1 MSSNL
6 DRIKKLREMQPI
18 RFDEN
23 SSDDAEENEQAAK
36 LERLREMQ
44 PVRFSDNHSQGD
56 VKANFQN
63 GTILRGADADNGPTI
78 TVSESSPLNS
88 KITRFSNALIQSYG
102 SNANLPHRINN
113 MIIDASDMPE
123 SAKQAAKQ
131 KNNAKLM
138 PTISLPQS
146 DNLWDNVAE
155 GAGAML
161 GEIGKQATLG
171 LATGGGSAAA
181 GKVSDAVYNAMAG
194 GKAADTAANAGK
206 AARLWDRVARGTAKT
221 AGAFVD
227 NELYD
232 IPNDILTGISKGKGA
247 GEIAD
252 DLKTSALF
260 NIAGGALLSGLPS
273 ALSKKPYRYSGN
285 AEMVPADADVEKWIQ
300 NNPKKAMA
308 STNGVEIGRTVSV
321 DPESNLPFDD
331 ALRINK
337 TSQQTTAGEV
347 SPKTTFYSKY
357 KSENP
362 MPDGK
367 INGASAS
374 DFIDAMEKELPDNV
388 LDLDDKIGEMEAMLE
403 VADDADDVAGGAT
416 SYKKQLEARLYAAR
430 MKKAYME
437 AAENTASKSAKSVGN
452 VNADTSV
459 DAAPMSKEEFY
470 NSYNSMARDIPKGKI
485 NFGGKTMSVA
495 EYADMVDTNLPDTKP
510 ELESRISN
518 LERIKRRISGRGGE
532 ARNGVQGS
540 RNAAHQTKSTGSQT
554 LPVNIQ
560 LFAEE
565 NVSQRYRSRG
575 ASQALEIDAQLYAA
589 KRKLTY
595 LELAQGEEG
604 VVPRGFVQSILQKN
618 TPLSTDEILEYLRQ
632 NPETYTVKA
641 DAVKFANADRLIDT
655 DRKKVD
661 LYNRVVSA
669 KPGTLLLNDEEVEA
683 VKKLAEEYLKQGD
696 TQKSANL
703 IIGLSRTGTE
713 TGRALRSYGF
723 KDLTSPEGVIR
734 AADDAVRQGIDNKA
748 FKGASDALDD
758 FADKVRGKVE
768 ALESQDPAI
777 AEMRERVSRAQ
788 ADYNAAVSQLESIK
802 ERRKALKNDLSS
814 LKKKTASASR
824 QEYTKA
830 YDSLML
836 EKELREVDAQYQ
848 NAVKRLEEVRTIR
861 NNQAKEL
868 KSLHRRIGTTEER
881 TKKIIQTIQDS
892 AGEVKEGRLIKLLKG
907 INDDR
912 ALAERIIAAVD
923 DGALNTQNLKN
934 IFAESLGLPSL
945 DEDTV
950 SKLVELAKRAGEA
963 VDYSQEQ
970 ADIFEEIYET
980 LAKKVPMTALEKF
993 NSVRKIGM
1001 LSNIKTHAKNF
1012 FSNLAMMLTRKSDD
1026 AVANLLEKGLKQEN
1040 RTRRLGWSFTE
1051 HGRNIRNVV
1060 DEATDRAR
1068 MELQRVGKFDISNSS
1083 ILRARDPFQSK
1094 ILQPINKLSRLNSRL
1109 LEAEDSLFF
1118 TRAFRDNLG
1127 QIMTARGMDEVTDEV
1142 YDLAMK
1148 RGMEAVFR
1156 GKNGMSE
1163 VIDSLKHTRFKG
1175 VNTVV
1180 DVLMPFSETPSNIL
1194 INSLQHSPFELGRVA
1209 ADVFMNLR
1217 GKSNVEAAEIIN
1229 KLSKAI
1235 TGTGLFA
1242 LGMYLG
1248 NSGLASSK
1256 FEYQGKRG
1264 KAGQIEGNQ
1273 ENALHIGDLSI
1284 SFDWLQPSAV
1294 PVLAGV
1300 RFAEM
1305 DDVKDEEGKELSA
1318 DQKVFEYAD
1327 NLTSFLMS
1335 GMDAFFEQ
1343 SFMQSLGEALAQE
1356 RGERLSAATGALLS
1370 IPQQAVSQAIPT
1382 VVGQLARTIDP
1393 IQRQTKGDTDTQ
1405 TAINKLLSKIPGAST
1420 MLEPQLDAFGQ
1431 EVRRSNADSWIENAF
1446 NQFVNPSNVSH
1457 ALYTDDD
1464 AVQEMMRVF
1473 QATDDTKALPSIVE
1487 STEEKPLTV
1496 REITEEQKRVG
1507 AASKAALDELM
1518 NNERR
1523 IKLTENYTNAY
1534 GKEKQRT
1541 YYKYWNDMTDEEK
1554 VKVLAR
1560 IFADAKQ
1567 DPDKHI
1573 DDLMKGVN

>member
-23 SSDDAEENEQAAK
+23 SSDDAEENEQAARI
-36 LERLREMQ
+36 ERLREMQ
-44 PVRFSDNHSQGD
+44 PVRFSDNRPKGD
-56 VKANFQN
+56 IKANFQN
-63 GTILRGADADNGPTI
+63 GTILRGADAENGPTI

-102 SNANLPHRINN
+102 SNANLPYRIKN

-131 KNNAKLM
+131 RNNAKLM
-138 PTISLPQS
+138 PTFALPQS
-146 DNLWDNVAE
+146 DNFWDNAAE
-155 GAGAML
+155 GAGTIL

-181 GKVSDAVYNAMAG
+181 GKVSDTVYNAMKG

-221 AGAFVD
+221 AGSFVD

-232 IPNDILTGISKGKGA
+232 IPNDILTGISKGKDA

-252 DLKTSALF
+252 DLKTSALY
-260 NIAGGALLSGLPS
+260 NLAGGALLSGLPS
-273 ALSKKPYRYSGN
+273 ALSKNPYTYSSSAPKASKEHVPNDGSVDEWISRNPNSSLPEKGVSDTANVGNPIADPANSDPLYLESLLGKGEVERYLN
-285 AEMVPADADVEKWIQ
+285 EYPTRYADNLPTDADVEKWIQ
-300 NNPKKAMA
+300 DNPKKAMA
-308 STNGVEIGRTVSV
+308 STDGVEIGRTVSV

-337 TSQQTTAGEV
+337 AAQ
-347 SPKTTFYSKY
+347 
-357 KSENP
+357 
-362 MPDGK
+362 
-367 INGASAS
+367 NGNG
-374 DFIDAMEKELPDNV
+374 DALQDATK
-388 LDLDDKIGEMEAMLE
+388 A
-403 VADDADDVAGGAT
+403 ADDVVDTDKGDTGLND
-416 SYKKQLEARLYAAR
+416 S
-430 MKKAYME
+430 
-437 AAENTASKSAKSVGN
+437 AEKYV
-452 VNADTSV
+452 VDIAD

-532 ARNGVQGS
+532 ARNGVHGS
-540 RNAAHQTKSTGSQT
+540 RNAAHQTKLTGSQT

-713 TGRALRSYGF
+713 AGRALRSYGF

-768 ALESQDPAI
+768 SGAGKQAPGTAD
-777 AEMRERVSRAQ
+777 RV
-788 ADYNAAVSQLESIK
+788 
-802 ERRKALKNDLSS
+802 
-814 LKKKTASASR
+814 ASVEGA
-824 QEYTKA
+824 
-830 YDSLML
+830 
-836 EKELREVDAQYQ
+836 
-848 NAVKRLEEVRTIR
+848 
-861 NNQAKEL
+861 
-868 KSLHRRIGTTEER
+868 
-881 TKKIIQTIQDS
+881 IQDS
-892 AGEVKEGRLIKLLKG
+892 IDEITDNRLRKLFKKKG
-907 INDDR
+907 NTR
-912 ALAERIIAAVD
+912 SMAERIVEAID
-923 DGALNTQNLKN
+923 QGAFNNETLKST
-934 IFAESLGLPSL
+934 FAESLGLPSL

-1163 VIDSLKHTRFKG
+1163 VIDSLKHTKFKG

-1256 FEYQGKRG
+1256 FEYQDKRG
-1264 KAGQIEGNQ
+1264 KAEQIAGNQ

-1335 GMDAFFEQ
+1335 GMDTFFEQ

-1356 RGERLSAATGALLS
+1356 RGERLTAAAGVLLS
-1370 IPQQAVSQAIPT
+1370 VPQQAVSQAIPT

-1473 QATDDTKALPSIVE
+1473 QATDDTRALPSIVE

-1541 YYKYWNDMTDEEK
+1541 YLKYWNEMTDEEK
-1554 VKVLAR
+1554 AKVLAR

-1567 DPDKHI
+1567 DPDKYI

>member
-1 MSSNL
+1 MDLGNKYKQQVEE
-6 DRIKKLREMQPI
+6 DREKRLQELREMPGI
-18 RFDEN
+18 RFTDPNTQNESIQQAQLYPYPSDGTKIDTEKGVVIQPAN
-23 SSDDAEENEQAAK
+23 SEDGQKIIVQEDSD
-36 LERLREMQ
+36 
-44 PVRFSDNHSQGD
+44 
-56 VKANFQN
+56 
-63 GTILRGADADNGPTI
+63 
-78 TVSESSPLNS
+78 LNRRS
-88 KITRFSNALIQSYG
+88 TRFTSAFMQSYG
-102 SNANLPHRINN
+102 SNTNLPSRTSN
-113 MIIDASDMPE
+113 MLVDASNMQEDN
-123 SAKQAAKQ
+123 KQAAMQ
-131 KNNAKLM
+131 RNNAKLM
-138 PTISLPQS
+138 PTIVMPQS
-146 DNLWDNVAE
+146 DDFWDNAAE
-155 GAGAML
+155 WAGTLL
-161 GEIGKQATLG
+161 GEIAKQATLG
-171 LATGGGSAAA
+171 LVTGGGSAAA
-181 GKVSDAVYNAMAG
+181 GKVSDTVYNAMKG

-221 AGAFVD
+221 AGSFVD

-232 IPNDILTGISKGKGA
+232 IPNDILTGISKGKDA

-252 DLKTSALF
+252 DLKTSALY
-260 NIAGGALLSGLPS
+260 NLAGGALLSGLPS
-273 ALSKKPYRYSGN
+273 ALSKNPYRYYNG
-285 AEMVPADADVEKWIQ
+285 AEVIPTDADVEKWIQ
-300 NNPKKAMA
+300 DNPDKVLKNKDDLFGITDESVENWVKNHPGEVARGRKALGIDEHTKSPSDDA
-308 STNGVEIGRTVSV
+308 LQTITIDPSGETLTSSSANKIDGIWETLSV

-337 TSQQTTAGEV
+337 AVQ
-347 SPKTTFYSKY
+347 
-357 KSENP
+357 
-362 MPDGK
+362 
-367 INGASAS
+367 NGNG
-374 DFIDAMEKELPDNV
+374 DALQDATK
-388 LDLDDKIGEMEAMLE
+388 
-403 VADDADDVAGGAT
+403 VADDVVDTDKGDTGLND
-416 SYKKQLEARLYAAR
+416 S
-430 MKKAYME
+430 
-437 AAENTASKSAKSVGN
+437 AEKYVG
-452 VNADTSV
+452 DISD

-470 NSYNSMARDIPKGKI
+470 NSYNSMARDIPRGKI

-532 ARNGVQGS
+532 ARNGVHGS

-713 TGRALRSYGF
+713 AGRALRSYGF

-768 ALESQDPAI
+768 SGAGKQATGTAD
-777 AEMRERVSRAQ
+777 RV
-788 ADYNAAVSQLESIK
+788 
-802 ERRKALKNDLSS
+802 
-814 LKKKTASASR
+814 ASVEGA
-824 QEYTKA
+824 
-830 YDSLML
+830 
-836 EKELREVDAQYQ
+836 
-848 NAVKRLEEVRTIR
+848 
-861 NNQAKEL
+861 
-868 KSLHRRIGTTEER
+868 
-881 TKKIIQTIQDS
+881 IQDS
-892 AGEVKEGRLIKLLKG
+892 IDEITDNRLRKLFKKKG
-907 INDDR
+907 NTR
-912 ALAERIIAAVD
+912 SMAERIVEAID
-923 DGALNTQNLKN
+923 QGAFNNETLKST
-934 IFAESLGLPSL
+934 FAESLGLPSL

-980 LAKKVPMTALEKF
+980 LAKKVPMTALEKWE
-993 NSVRKIGM
+993 SWRKTGM
-1001 LSNIKTHAKNF
+1001 LSNIKTHLKNIGANAF
-1012 FSNLAMMLTRKSDD
+1012 MYPIRKIDAGLANILERIIMRGDD
-1026 AVANLLEKGLKQEN
+1026 AAK
-1040 RTRRLGWSFTE
+1040 RTRSVFWRQSE
-1051 HGRNIRNVV
+1051 HGRKIRNIV
-1060 DEATDRAR
+1060 DSATDRAR
-1068 MELQRVGKFDISNSS
+1068 MEIQNIGKYNTSNNA
-1083 ILRARDPFQSK
+1083 ILRARDTFSSK
-1094 ILQPINKLSRLNSRL
+1094 HMQWFNKLSKANSRL
-1109 LEAEDSLFF
+1109 MEAEDMLFF
-1118 TRAFRDNLG
+1118 VPAFRDNLG
-1127 QIMTARGMDEVTDEV
+1127 QIMTARGLTEVTDEV
-1142 YDLAMK
+1142 YDLAF
-1148 RGMEAVFR
+1148 RRAGEAVFR
-1156 GKNGMSE
+1156 GKNAISTAISQLKNNAGGLGRTLLDT
-1163 VIDSLKHTRFKG
+1163 VI
-1175 VNTVV
+1175 
-1180 DVLMPFSETPSNIL
+1180 PFTDTPANIL
-1194 INSLQHSPFELGRVA
+1194 ISSIQHSPVEAGVVL
-1209 ADVFMNLR
+1209 ADIVKKGL
-1217 GKSNVEAAEIIN
+1217 GKSGIETAEIID
-1229 KLSKAI
+1229 KAAKSMSGTLLLAAGIYGAASGII
-1235 TGTGLFA
+1235 TT
-1242 LGMYLG
+1242 
-1248 NSGLASSK
+1248 K
-1256 FEYQGKRG
+1256 FSHSGKRG

-1273 ENALHIGDLSI
+1273 ENALHIGNTSI
-1284 SFDWLQPSAV
+1284 SFDWLQPASTPLIVGARLYELAEGVDSKEFKEKTTFDKITEGASNFASVITGGLNAV
-1294 PVLAGV
+1294 
-1300 RFAEM
+1300 
-1305 DDVKDEEGKELSA
+1305 
-1318 DQKVFEYAD
+1318 
-1327 NLTSFLMS
+1327 
-1335 GMDAFFEQ
+1335 FEQ
-1343 SFMQSLGEALAQE
+1343 SFLQSISDLFASYGDEDQTVENVISTLAS
-1356 RGERLSAATGALLS
+1356 SAATQS
-1370 IPQQAVSQAIPT
+1370 IPTA
-1382 VVGQLARTIDP
+1382 VGQLARTVDP
-1393 IQRQTKGDTDTQ
+1393 IQRKTTGNDITQ
-1405 TAINKLLSKIPGAST
+1405 TFLNQVASRLPGAST

-1534 GKEKQRT
+1534 GKEKQRA

-1567 DPDKHI
+1567 DPDKYI

>member
-1 MSSNL
+1 MDLGNKYKQQVEE
-6 DRIKKLREMQPI
+6 DREKRLQELREMPGI
-18 RFDEN
+18 RFTDPNTQNE
-23 SSDDAEENEQAAK
+23 SIQQAQLYPYPSDGTKMDAEK
-36 LERLREMQ
+36 GVVMQ
-44 PVRFSDNHSQGD
+44 PANSEEGNRIIVGEDSELNSPIVRF
-56 VKANFQN
+56 AN
-63 GTILRGADADNGPTI
+63 
-78 TVSESSPLNS
+78 S
-88 KITRFSNALIQSYG
+88 LIQNYG
-102 SNANLPHRINN
+102 SNANLPYRIKN

-131 KNNAKLM
+131 RNNAKLM
-138 PTISLPQS
+138 PTFALPQS
-146 DNLWDNVAE
+146 DNFWDNAAE
-155 GAGAML
+155 GAGTIL
-161 GEIGKQATLG
+161 GDIGKQVTLG

-181 GKVSDAVYNAMAG
+181 GKVSDTVYNAMKG

-206 AARLWDRVARGTAKT
+206 AARLWDRVAKGTSRAT
-221 AGAFVD
+221 GTFID
-227 NELYD
+227 NEIFD
-232 IPNDILTGISKGKGA
+232 APNTVLTGISKGQDA
-247 GEIAD
+247 NEIVD
-252 DLKTSALF
+252 QLKNDAVANLIGSV
-260 NIAGGALLSGLPS
+260 LLSGLPS
-273 ALSKKPYRYSGN
+273 ALSKNPYRYYNG
-285 AEMVPADADVEKWIQ
+285 AEVIPTDADVEKWIQ
-300 NNPKKAMA
+300 DNPKKAMA
-308 STNGVEIGRTVSV
+308 STDGVEIGRTVSV

-532 ARNGVQGS
+532 ARNGVHGS

-713 TGRALRSYGF
+713 AGRALRSYGF

-768 ALESQDPAI
+768 SGAGKQAPGTAD
-777 AEMRERVSRAQ
+777 RV
-788 ADYNAAVSQLESIK
+788 
-802 ERRKALKNDLSS
+802 
-814 LKKKTASASR
+814 ASVEGA
-824 QEYTKA
+824 
-830 YDSLML
+830 
-836 EKELREVDAQYQ
+836 
-848 NAVKRLEEVRTIR
+848 
-861 NNQAKEL
+861 
-868 KSLHRRIGTTEER
+868 
-881 TKKIIQTIQDS
+881 IQDS
-892 AGEVKEGRLIKLLKG
+892 IDEITDNRLRKLFKKKG
-907 INDDR
+907 NTR
-912 ALAERIIAAVD
+912 SMAERIVEAID
-923 DGALNTQNLKN
+923 QGAFNNETLKST
-934 IFAESLGLPSL
+934 FAESLGLPSL

-1127 QIMTARGMDEVTDEV
+1127 QIMTARGMNEVTDEV

-1156 GKNGMSE
+1156 GKNRMSE
-1163 VIDSLKHTRFKG
+1163 VINSLKHTRSKAF
-1175 VNTVV
+1175 NTAADIV
-1180 DVLMPFSETPSNIL
+1180 MPFSETPSNIL

-1264 KAGQIEGNQ
+1264 KAEQIAGNQ

-1284 SFDWLQPSAV
+1284 SFDWLQPAAV
-1294 PVLAGV
+1294 PILAGV

-1318 DQKVFEYAD
+1318 DQKVFEYAY

-1335 GMDAFFEQ
+1335 GMDTFFEQ

-1473 QATDDTKALPSIVE
+1473 QATDDTRALPSIVE

-1541 YYKYWNDMTDEEK
+1541 YLKYWNEMTDEEK

-1567 DPDKHI
+1567 DPDKYI

>member
-1 MSSNL
+1 MDLGNKYKQQVEE
-6 DRIKKLREMQPI
+6 DREKRLQELREMPGI
-18 RFDEN
+18 RFTDPNTQNE
-23 SSDDAEENEQAAK
+23 SIQQAQLYPYPSDGTKMDAEK
-36 LERLREMQ
+36 GVVMQ
-44 PVRFSDNHSQGD
+44 PANSEEGNRIIVGEESELNSPIVRF
-56 VKANFQN
+56 AN
-63 GTILRGADADNGPTI
+63 
-78 TVSESSPLNS
+78 S
-88 KITRFSNALIQSYG
+88 LIQNYG
-102 SNANLPHRINN
+102 SNANLPYRIKN

-131 KNNAKLM
+131 RNNAKLM
-138 PTISLPQS
+138 PTFALPQS
-146 DNLWDNVAE
+146 DNFWDN
-155 GAGAML
+155 AGDGTGTIL
-161 GEIGKQATLG
+161 GEIAKQATLG
-171 LATGGGSAAA
+171 LVTGGGSAAA
-181 GKVSDAVYNAMAG
+181 GKVSDTVYNAMKG

-221 AGAFVD
+221 AGSFVD

-232 IPNDILTGISKGKGA
+232 IPNDILTGISKGKDA

-252 DLKTSALF
+252 DLKTSALY
-260 NIAGGALLSGLPS
+260 NLAGGALLSGLPS
-273 ALSKKPYRYSGN
+273 ALSKNPYRYYNG
-285 AEMVPADADVEKWIQ
+285 AEVIPTDADVEKWIQ
-300 NNPKKAMA
+300 DNPDKVLKNKDDLFGITDESVENWVKNHPGEVARGRKALGIDEHTKSPSDDA
-308 STNGVEIGRTVSV
+308 LQTITIDPSGETLTSSSANKIDGIWETLSV

-337 TSQQTTAGEV
+337 AVQ
-347 SPKTTFYSKY
+347 
-357 KSENP
+357 
-362 MPDGK
+362 
-367 INGASAS
+367 NGNG
-374 DFIDAMEKELPDNV
+374 DALQDATK
-388 LDLDDKIGEMEAMLE
+388 
-403 VADDADDVAGGAT
+403 VADDVVDTDKGDTGLNDSAEKYVGDIAD
-416 SYKKQLEARLYAAR
+416 
-430 MKKAYME
+430 
-437 AAENTASKSAKSVGN
+437 
-452 VNADTSV
+452 

-470 NSYNSMARDIPKGKI
+470 NSYNSMARDIPRGKI

-518 LERIKRRISGRGGE
+518 LERIKRRVSGRGGE
-532 ARNGVQGS
+532 ARNGVHGS

-713 TGRALRSYGF
+713 AGRALRSYGF

-768 ALESQDPAI
+768 SGAGKQATGTAD
-777 AEMRERVSRAQ
+777 RV
-788 ADYNAAVSQLESIK
+788 
-802 ERRKALKNDLSS
+802 
-814 LKKKTASASR
+814 ASVEGA
-824 QEYTKA
+824 
-830 YDSLML
+830 
-836 EKELREVDAQYQ
+836 
-848 NAVKRLEEVRTIR
+848 
-861 NNQAKEL
+861 
-868 KSLHRRIGTTEER
+868 
-881 TKKIIQTIQDS
+881 IQDS
-892 AGEVKEGRLIKLLKG
+892 IDEITDNRLRKLFKKKG
-907 INDDR
+907 NTR
-912 ALAERIIAAVD
+912 SMAERIVEAID
-923 DGALNTQNLKN
+923 QGALDNETLKST
-934 IFAESLGLPSL
+934 FAESLGLPSL

-1163 VIDSLKHTRFKG
+1163 VIDSLKHTKFKG

-1335 GMDAFFEQ
+1335 GMDTFFEQ

-1356 RGERLSAATGALLS
+1356 RGERLTAAAGVLLS
-1370 IPQQAVSQAIPT
+1370 VPQQAVSQAIPT

-1446 NQFVNPSNVSH
+1446 NQFVNPSNASH

-1541 YYKYWNDMTDEEK
+1541 YLKYWNEMTDEEK

-1567 DPDKHI
+1567 DPDKYI

>member
-1 MSSNL
+1 MDLGNKYKQQVEE
-6 DRIKKLREMQPI
+6 DREKRLQELREMPGI
-18 RFDEN
+18 RFTDPNTQNE
-23 SSDDAEENEQAAK
+23 SIQQAQLYPYPSDGTKIDAEK
-36 LERLREMQ
+36 GVVMQ
-44 PVRFSDNHSQGD
+44 PANSEEGNRIIVGEESELNSPIVRF
-56 VKANFQN
+56 AN
-63 GTILRGADADNGPTI
+63 
-78 TVSESSPLNS
+78 S
-88 KITRFSNALIQSYG
+88 LIQNYG
-102 SNANLPHRINN
+102 SNANLPYRIKN

-131 KNNAKLM
+131 RNNAKLM
-138 PTISLPQS
+138 PTFALPQS
-146 DNLWDNVAE
+146 DDFWDNAAE
-155 GAGAML
+155 GAGTIL

-181 GKVSDAVYNAMAG
+181 GKVSDAVYNAMKG

-221 AGAFVD
+221 AGSFVD

-232 IPNDILTGISKGKGA
+232 IPNDILTGISKGKDA

-252 DLKTSALF
+252 DLKTSALY
-260 NIAGGALLSGLPS
+260 NLAGGALLSGLPS
-273 ALSKKPYRYSGN
+273 ALSNKPYRYYNG
-285 AEMVPADADVEKWIQ
+285 AEVIPTDADVEKWIQ
-300 NNPKKAMA
+300 DNPDKVLKNKDDLFGITDESVENWVKNHPGEVARGRKALGIDEHTKSPSDDA
-308 STNGVEIGRTVSV
+308 LQTITIDPSGETLTSSSANKIDGIWETLSV

-337 TSQQTTAGEV
+337 AAQ
-347 SPKTTFYSKY
+347 
-357 KSENP
+357 
-362 MPDGK
+362 
-367 INGASAS
+367 NGNG
-374 DFIDAMEKELPDNV
+374 DALQDATK
-388 LDLDDKIGEMEAMLE
+388 
-403 VADDADDVAGGAT
+403 VADDVVDTDKGDTGLNDSAEKYVGDIAD
-416 SYKKQLEARLYAAR
+416 
-430 MKKAYME
+430 
-437 AAENTASKSAKSVGN
+437 
-452 VNADTSV
+452 

-532 ARNGVQGS
+532 ARNGVHGS

-713 TGRALRSYGF
+713 AGRALRSYGF

-768 ALESQDPAI
+768 SGAGKQATGTAD
-777 AEMRERVSRAQ
+777 RV
-788 ADYNAAVSQLESIK
+788 
-802 ERRKALKNDLSS
+802 
-814 LKKKTASASR
+814 ASVEGA
-824 QEYTKA
+824 
-830 YDSLML
+830 
-836 EKELREVDAQYQ
+836 
-848 NAVKRLEEVRTIR
+848 
-861 NNQAKEL
+861 
-868 KSLHRRIGTTEER
+868 
-881 TKKIIQTIQDS
+881 IQDS
-892 AGEVKEGRLIKLLKG
+892 IDEITDNRLRKLFKKKG
-907 INDDR
+907 NTR
-912 ALAERIIAAVD
+912 SMAERIVEAID
-923 DGALNTQNLKN
+923 QGAFNNETLKST
-934 IFAESLGLPSL
+934 FAESLGLPSL

-1127 QIMTARGMDEVTDEV
+1127 QIMTARGMNEVTDEV

-1156 GKNGMSE
+1156 GKNRMSE
-1163 VIDSLKHTRFKG
+1163 VINSLKHTRSKAF
-1175 VNTVV
+1175 NTAADIV
-1180 DVLMPFSETPSNIL
+1180 MPFSETPSNIL

-1264 KAGQIEGNQ
+1264 KAEQIAGNQ

-1284 SFDWLQPSAV
+1284 SFDWLQPAAV
-1294 PVLAGV
+1294 PILAGV

-1335 GMDAFFEQ
+1335 GMDTFFEQ

-1473 QATDDTKALPSIVE
+1473 QATDDTRALPSIVE

-1541 YYKYWNDMTDEEK
+1541 YLKYWNEMTDEEK

-1560 IFADAKQ
+1560 IFADTKQ
-1567 DPDKHI
+1567 DPDKYI

>member
-1 MSSNL
+1 MDLGNKYKQQVEE
-6 DRIKKLREMQPI
+6 DREKRLQELREMPGI
-18 RFDEN
+18 RFTDPNTQNE
-23 SSDDAEENEQAAK
+23 SIQQAQLYPYPSDGTKMDAEK
-36 LERLREMQ
+36 GVVMQ
-44 PVRFSDNHSQGD
+44 PANSEEGNRIIVGEESELNSPIVRF
-56 VKANFQN
+56 AN
-63 GTILRGADADNGPTI
+63 
-78 TVSESSPLNS
+78 S
-88 KITRFSNALIQSYG
+88 LIQNYG
-102 SNANLPHRINN
+102 SNANLPYRIKN

-131 KNNAKLM
+131 RNNAKLM
-138 PTISLPQS
+138 PTFALPQS
-146 DNLWDNVAE
+146 DNFWDNAAE
-155 GAGAML
+155 GAGTIL

-171 LATGGGSAAA
+171 LTTGGGSAAA
-181 GKVSDAVYNAMAG
+181 GKVSDAVYNAMKG

-221 AGAFVD
+221 AGSFVD

-252 DLKTSALF
+252 DLKTSALY
-260 NIAGGALLSGLPS
+260 NLAGGALLSGLPS
-273 ALSKKPYRYSGN
+273 ALSKNPYRYYNG
-285 AEMVPADADVEKWIQ
+285 AEVIPTDADVEKWIQ
-300 NNPKKAMA
+300 DNPKKAMA
-308 STNGVEIGRTVSV
+308 STDGVEIGRTVSV

-362 MPDGK
+362 MPDGE

-437 AAENTASKSAKSVGN
+437 AVENTASKSAKSVGN

-532 ARNGVQGS
+532 ARNGVHGS

-713 TGRALRSYGF
+713 AGRALRSYGF

-768 ALESQDPAI
+768 SGAGKQATGTAD
-777 AEMRERVSRAQ
+777 RV
-788 ADYNAAVSQLESIK
+788 
-802 ERRKALKNDLSS
+802 
-814 LKKKTASASR
+814 ASVEGA
-824 QEYTKA
+824 
-830 YDSLML
+830 
-836 EKELREVDAQYQ
+836 
-848 NAVKRLEEVRTIR
+848 
-861 NNQAKEL
+861 
-868 KSLHRRIGTTEER
+868 
-881 TKKIIQTIQDS
+881 IQDS
-892 AGEVKEGRLIKLLKG
+892 IDEITDNRLRKLFKKKG
-907 INDDR
+907 NTR
-912 ALAERIIAAVD
+912 SMAERIVEAID
-923 DGALNTQNLKN
+923 QGAFNNETLKST
-934 IFAESLGLPSL
+934 FAESLGLPSL

-1127 QIMTARGMDEVTDEV
+1127 QIMTARGMNEVTDEV

-1156 GKNGMSE
+1156 GKNRMSE
-1163 VIDSLKHTRFKG
+1163 VINSLKHTRSKAF
-1175 VNTVV
+1175 NTAADIV
-1180 DVLMPFSETPSNIL
+1180 MPFSETPSNIL

-1264 KAGQIEGNQ
+1264 KAEQIAGNQ

-1284 SFDWLQPSAV
+1284 SFDWLQPAAV
-1294 PVLAGV
+1294 PILAGV

-1335 GMDAFFEQ
+1335 GMDTFFEQ

-1473 QATDDTKALPSIVE
+1473 QATDDTRALPSIVE

-1541 YYKYWNDMTDEEK
+1541 YLKYWNEMTDEEK

-1567 DPDKHI
+1567 DPDKYI

>member
-1 MSSNL
+1 MDLGNKYKQQVEE
-6 DRIKKLREMQPI
+6 DREKRLQELREMPGI
-18 RFDEN
+18 RFTDPNTQNESIQQAQLYPYPSDGTKIDTEKGVVIQPAN
-23 SSDDAEENEQAAK
+23 SEDGQKIIVQEDSD
-36 LERLREMQ
+36 
-44 PVRFSDNHSQGD
+44 
-56 VKANFQN
+56 
-63 GTILRGADADNGPTI
+63 
-78 TVSESSPLNS
+78 LNRRS
-88 KITRFSNALIQSYG
+88 TRFTSAFMQSYG
-102 SNANLPHRINN
+102 SNTNLPSRTSN
-113 MIIDASDMPE
+113 MLVDASNMQEDN
-123 SAKQAAKQ
+123 KQAAMQ
-131 KNNAKLM
+131 RNNAKLM
-138 PTISLPQS
+138 PTIVMPQS
-146 DNLWDNVAE
+146 DDFWDNAAE
-155 GAGAML
+155 WAGTLL
-161 GEIGKQATLG
+161 GEIAKQATLG
-171 LATGGGSAAA
+171 LVTGGGSAAA
-181 GKVSDAVYNAMAG
+181 GKVSDTVYNAMKG

-221 AGAFVD
+221 AGSFVD

-232 IPNDILTGISKGKGA
+232 IPNDILTGISKGKDA

-252 DLKTSALF
+252 DLKTSALY
-260 NIAGGALLSGLPS
+260 NLAGGALLSGLPS
-273 ALSKKPYRYSGN
+273 ALSKNPYRYYNG
-285 AEMVPADADVEKWIQ
+285 AEVIPTDADVEKWIQ
-300 NNPKKAMA
+300 DNPDKVLKNKDDLFGITDESVENWVKNHPGEVARGRKALGIDEHTKSPSDDA
-308 STNGVEIGRTVSV
+308 LQTITIDPSGETLTSSSANKIDGIWETLSV

-337 TSQQTTAGEV
+337 AVQ
-347 SPKTTFYSKY
+347 
-357 KSENP
+357 
-362 MPDGK
+362 
-367 INGASAS
+367 NGNG
-374 DFIDAMEKELPDNV
+374 DALQDATK
-388 LDLDDKIGEMEAMLE
+388 
-403 VADDADDVAGGAT
+403 VADDVVDTDKGDTGLNDSAEKYVGDIAD
-416 SYKKQLEARLYAAR
+416 
-430 MKKAYME
+430 
-437 AAENTASKSAKSVGN
+437 
-452 VNADTSV
+452 

-470 NSYNSMARDIPKGKI
+470 NSYNSMARDIPRGKI

-532 ARNGVQGS
+532 ARNGVHGS

-713 TGRALRSYGF
+713 AGRALRSYGF

-768 ALESQDPAI
+768 SGAGKQATGTAD
-777 AEMRERVSRAQ
+777 RV
-788 ADYNAAVSQLESIK
+788 
-802 ERRKALKNDLSS
+802 
-814 LKKKTASASR
+814 ASVEGA
-824 QEYTKA
+824 
-830 YDSLML
+830 
-836 EKELREVDAQYQ
+836 
-848 NAVKRLEEVRTIR
+848 
-861 NNQAKEL
+861 
-868 KSLHRRIGTTEER
+868 
-881 TKKIIQTIQDS
+881 IQDS
-892 AGEVKEGRLIKLLKG
+892 IDEITDNRLRKLFKKKG
-907 INDDR
+907 NTR
-912 ALAERIIAAVD
+912 SMAERIVEAID
-923 DGALNTQNLKN
+923 QGALDNETLKST
-934 IFAESLGLPSL
+934 FAESLGLPSL

-1163 VIDSLKHTRFKG
+1163 VIDSLKHTKFKG

-1335 GMDAFFEQ
+1335 GMDTFFEQ

-1356 RGERLSAATGALLS
+1356 RGERLTAAAGVLLS
-1370 IPQQAVSQAIPT
+1370 VPQQAVSQAIPT

-1541 YYKYWNDMTDEEK
+1541 YLKYWNEMTDEEK

-1567 DPDKHI
+1567 DPDKYI

>member
-23 SSDDAEENEQAAK
+23 SSDDAEENEQAARI
-36 LERLREMQ
+36 ERLREMQ
-44 PVRFSDNHSQGD
+44 PVRFSDNRPKGD
-56 VKANFQN
+56 IKANFQN
-63 GTILRGADADNGPTI
+63 GTILRGADAENGPTI

-102 SNANLPHRINN
+102 SNANLPYRIKN

-131 KNNAKLM
+131 RNNAKLM
-138 PTISLPQS
+138 PTFALPQS
-146 DNLWDNVAE
+146 DNFWDNAAE
-155 GAGAML
+155 GAGTIL
-161 GEIGKQATLG
+161 GDIGKQVTLG

-181 GKVSDAVYNAMAG
+181 GKVSDTVYNAMKG

-206 AARLWDRVARGTAKT
+206 AARLWDRVAKGTSRAT
-221 AGAFVD
+221 GTFID
-227 NELYD
+227 NEIFD
-232 IPNDILTGISKGKGA
+232 APNTVLTGISKGQDA
-247 GEIAD
+247 NEIVD
-252 DLKTSALF
+252 QLKNDAVANLIGSV
-260 NIAGGALLSGLPS
+260 LLSGLPS
-273 ALSKKPYRYSGN
+273 ALSNKPYTYSSSAPKASKEHVPNDGSVDEWISRNPNSSLPEKGVSDTANAGNPIADPANSDPLYLESLLGKGEVERYLN
-285 AEMVPADADVEKWIQ
+285 EYPTRYADNLPTDADVEKWIQ
-300 NNPKKAMA
+300 DNPKKAMA
-308 STNGVEIGRTVSV
+308 STDGVEIGRTVSV

-337 TSQQTTAGEV
+337 AVQ
-347 SPKTTFYSKY
+347 
-357 KSENP
+357 
-362 MPDGK
+362 
-367 INGASAS
+367 NGNG
-374 DFIDAMEKELPDNV
+374 DALQDATK
-388 LDLDDKIGEMEAMLE
+388 
-403 VADDADDVAGGAT
+403 VADDVVDTDKGDTGLNDSAEKYVVDIAD
-416 SYKKQLEARLYAAR
+416 
-430 MKKAYME
+430 
-437 AAENTASKSAKSVGN
+437 
-452 VNADTSV
+452 

-532 ARNGVQGS
+532 ARNGVHGS

-632 NPETYTVKA
+632 NPETYTVKP

-713 TGRALRSYGF
+713 AGRALRSYGF

-768 ALESQDPAI
+768 SGAGKQATGTAD
-777 AEMRERVSRAQ
+777 RV
-788 ADYNAAVSQLESIK
+788 
-802 ERRKALKNDLSS
+802 
-814 LKKKTASASR
+814 ASVEGA
-824 QEYTKA
+824 
-830 YDSLML
+830 
-836 EKELREVDAQYQ
+836 
-848 NAVKRLEEVRTIR
+848 
-861 NNQAKEL
+861 
-868 KSLHRRIGTTEER
+868 
-881 TKKIIQTIQDS
+881 IQDS
-892 AGEVKEGRLIKLLKG
+892 IDEITDNRLRKLFKKKG
-907 INDDR
+907 NTR
-912 ALAERIIAAVD
+912 SMAERIVEAID
-923 DGALNTQNLKN
+923 QGAFNNETLKST
-934 IFAESLGLPSL
+934 FAESLGLPSL

-1156 GKNGMSE
+1156 GKNRMSE
-1163 VIDSLKHTRFKG
+1163 VIDSLKHTRSKAF
-1175 VNTVV
+1175 NTAV
-1180 DVLMPFSETPSNIL
+1180 DIVMPFSETPSNIL
-1194 INSLQHSPFELGRVA
+1194 VNSLQHSPFELGRVA

-1264 KAGQIEGNQ
+1264 KAEQIAGNQ

-1284 SFDWLQPSAV
+1284 SFDWLQPAAV

-1335 GMDAFFEQ
+1335 GMDTFFEQ

-1356 RGERLSAATGALLS
+1356 RGERLTAAAGVLLS
-1370 IPQQAVSQAIPT
+1370 VPQQAVSQAIPT

-1473 QATDDTKALPSIVE
+1473 QATDDTRALPSIVE

-1541 YYKYWNDMTDEEK
+1541 YLKYWNEMTDEEK

-1567 DPDKHI
+1567 DPDKYI

>member
-1 MSSNL
+1 MDLGNKYKQQVEE
-6 DRIKKLREMQPI
+6 DREKRLQELREMPGI
-18 RFDEN
+18 RFTDPNTQNE
-23 SSDDAEENEQAAK
+23 SIQQAQLYPYPSDGTKMDAEK
-36 LERLREMQ
+36 GVVMQ
-44 PVRFSDNHSQGD
+44 PANSEEGNRIIVGEESELNSPIVRF
-56 VKANFQN
+56 AN
-63 GTILRGADADNGPTI
+63 
-78 TVSESSPLNS
+78 S
-88 KITRFSNALIQSYG
+88 LIQNYG
-102 SNANLPHRINN
+102 SNANLPYRIKN

-131 KNNAKLM
+131 RNNAKLM
-138 PTISLPQS
+138 PTFALPQS
-146 DNLWDNVAE
+146 DNFWDNAAE
-155 GAGAML
+155 GAGTIL
-161 GEIGKQATLG
+161 GEIAKQATLG
-171 LATGGGSAAA
+171 LVTGGGSAAA
-181 GKVSDAVYNAMAG
+181 GKVSDTVYNAMKG

-221 AGAFVD
+221 AGSFVD

-232 IPNDILTGISKGKGA
+232 IPNDILTGISKGKDA

-252 DLKTSALF
+252 DLKTSALY
-260 NIAGGALLSGLPS
+260 NLAGGALLSGLPS
-273 ALSKKPYRYSGN
+273 ALSKNPYRYYNG
-285 AEMVPADADVEKWIQ
+285 AEVIPTDADVEKWIQ
-300 NNPKKAMA
+300 DNPDKVLKNKDDLFGITDESVENWVKNHPGEVARGRKALGIDEHTKSPSDDA
-308 STNGVEIGRTVSV
+308 LQTITIDPSGETLTSSSANKIDGIWETLSV

-337 TSQQTTAGEV
+337 AVQ
-347 SPKTTFYSKY
+347 
-357 KSENP
+357 
-362 MPDGK
+362 
-367 INGASAS
+367 NGNG
-374 DFIDAMEKELPDNV
+374 DALQDATK
-388 LDLDDKIGEMEAMLE
+388 
-403 VADDADDVAGGAT
+403 VADDVVDTDKGDTGLNDSAEKYVGDIAD
-416 SYKKQLEARLYAAR
+416 
-430 MKKAYME
+430 
-437 AAENTASKSAKSVGN
+437 
-452 VNADTSV
+452 

-470 NSYNSMARDIPKGKI
+470 NSYNSMARDIPRGKI

-532 ARNGVQGS
+532 ARNGVHGS

-713 TGRALRSYGF
+713 AGRALRSYGF

-768 ALESQDPAI
+768 SGAGKQATGTAD
-777 AEMRERVSRAQ
+777 RV
-788 ADYNAAVSQLESIK
+788 
-802 ERRKALKNDLSS
+802 
-814 LKKKTASASR
+814 ASVEGA
-824 QEYTKA
+824 
-830 YDSLML
+830 
-836 EKELREVDAQYQ
+836 
-848 NAVKRLEEVRTIR
+848 
-861 NNQAKEL
+861 
-868 KSLHRRIGTTEER
+868 
-881 TKKIIQTIQDS
+881 IQDS
-892 AGEVKEGRLIKLLKG
+892 IDEITDNRLRKLFKKKG
-907 INDDR
+907 NTR
-912 ALAERIIAAVD
+912 SMAERIVEAID
-923 DGALNTQNLKN
+923 QGALDNETLKST
-934 IFAESLGLPSL
+934 FAESLGLPSL

-1163 VIDSLKHTRFKG
+1163 VIDSLKHTKFKG

-1335 GMDAFFEQ
+1335 GMDTFFEQ

-1356 RGERLSAATGALLS
+1356 RGERLTAAAGVLLS
-1370 IPQQAVSQAIPT
+1370 VPQQAVSQAIPT

-1446 NQFVNPSNVSH
+1446 NQFVNPSNASH

-1541 YYKYWNDMTDEEK
+1541 YLKYWNEMTDEEK

-1567 DPDKHI
+1567 DPDKYI

>member
-78 TVSESSPLNS
+78 TVSESSPLNNPVVRYANLAS
-88 KITRFSNALIQSYG
+88 DFA
-102 SNANLPHRINN
+102 SNANLPYQISN
-113 MIIDASDMPE
+113 MVIDASDLPE
-123 SAKQAAKQ
+123 TTKQVAKQ
-131 KNNAKLM
+131 KNNKKLM
-138 PTISLPQS
+138 PSFSMPPEESI
-146 DNLWDNVAE
+146 WDYIAE
-155 GAGAML
+155 GAGML
-161 GEIGKQATLG
+161 TADLGKQATLG
-171 LATGGGSAAA
+171 LMTGGGSAVA

-206 AARLWDRVARGTAKT
+206 AARLWDRVAKGTSRAT
-221 AGAFVD
+221 GTFID
-227 NELYD
+227 NEIFD
-232 IPNDILTGISKGKGA
+232 APNTVLTGISKGQDA
-247 GEIAD
+247 NEIVD
-252 DLKTSALF
+252 QLKNDAVANLIGSV
-260 NIAGGALLSGLPS
+260 LLSGLPS
-273 ALSKKPYRYSGN
+273 ALSNKPYTYSSSAPKASKEHVPSDGSVDEWISRNPNSSLPEKGVSDTANVGNSIADPANSDPLYLESLLGKGEVERYLN
-285 AEMVPADADVEKWIQ
+285 EYPTRYADNLPTDADVEKWIQ

-308 STNGVEIGRTVSV
+308 STDGVEIGRTVSV

-337 TSQQTTAGEV
+337 TAQNESG
-347 SPKTTFYSKY
+347 
-357 KSENP
+357 
-362 MPDGK
+362 
-367 INGASAS
+367 
-374 DFIDAMEKELPDNV
+374 DALQNATK
-388 LDLDDKIGEMEAMLE
+388 A
-403 VADDADDVAGGAT
+403 ADDVMDTDKGDAVLND
-416 SYKKQLEARLYAAR
+416 S
-430 MKKAYME
+430 
-437 AAENTASKSAKSVGN
+437 AEKYVGDI
-452 VNADTSV
+452 AD

-532 ARNGVQGS
+532 ARNGVHGS

-713 TGRALRSYGF
+713 AGRALRSYGF

-768 ALESQDPAI
+768 SGAGKQATGTAD
-777 AEMRERVSRAQ
+777 RV
-788 ADYNAAVSQLESIK
+788 
-802 ERRKALKNDLSS
+802 
-814 LKKKTASASR
+814 ASVEGA
-824 QEYTKA
+824 
-830 YDSLML
+830 
-836 EKELREVDAQYQ
+836 
-848 NAVKRLEEVRTIR
+848 
-861 NNQAKEL
+861 
-868 KSLHRRIGTTEER
+868 
-881 TKKIIQTIQDS
+881 IQDS
-892 AGEVKEGRLIKLLKG
+892 IDEITDNRLRKLFKKKG
-907 INDDR
+907 NTR
-912 ALAERIIAAVD
+912 SMAERIVEAID
-923 DGALNTQNLKN
+923 QGAFNNETLKST
-934 IFAESLGLPSL
+934 FAESLGLPSL

-1156 GKNGMSE
+1156 GKNRMSE
-1163 VIDSLKHTRFKG
+1163 VIDSLKHTRSKAF
-1175 VNTVV
+1175 NTAV
-1180 DVLMPFSETPSNIL
+1180 DIVMPFSETPSNIL
-1194 INSLQHSPFELGRVA
+1194 VNSLQHSPFELGRVA

-1264 KAGQIEGNQ
+1264 KAEQIAGNQ

-1284 SFDWLQPSAV
+1284 SFDWLQPAAV
-1294 PVLAGV
+1294 PILAGV

-1335 GMDAFFEQ
+1335 GMDTFFEQ

-1473 QATDDTKALPSIVE
+1473 QATDDTRALPSIVE

-1541 YYKYWNDMTDEEK
+1541 YLKYWNEMTDEEK

-1567 DPDKHI
+1567 DPDKYI

>member
-1 MSSNL
+1 MDLGNKYKQQVEE
-6 DRIKKLREMQPI
+6 DREKRLQELREMPGI
-18 RFDEN
+18 RFTDPNTQNESIQQAQLYPYPSDGTKIDTEKGVVIQPAN
-23 SSDDAEENEQAAK
+23 SEDGQKIIVQEDSD
-36 LERLREMQ
+36 
-44 PVRFSDNHSQGD
+44 
-56 VKANFQN
+56 
-63 GTILRGADADNGPTI
+63 
-78 TVSESSPLNS
+78 LNRRS
-88 KITRFSNALIQSYG
+88 TRFTSAFMQSYG
-102 SNANLPHRINN
+102 SNTNLPSRTSN
-113 MIIDASDMPE
+113 MLVDASNMQEDN
-123 SAKQAAKQ
+123 KQAAMQ
-131 KNNAKLM
+131 RNNAKLM
-138 PTISLPQS
+138 PTIVMPQS
-146 DNLWDNVAE
+146 DDFWDNAAE
-155 GAGAML
+155 WAGTLL
-161 GEIGKQATLG
+161 GEIAKQATLG
-171 LATGGGSAAA
+171 LVTGGGSAAA
-181 GKVSDAVYNAMAG
+181 GKVSDTVYNAMKG

-221 AGAFVD
+221 AGSFVD

-232 IPNDILTGISKGKGA
+232 IPNDILTGISKGKDA

-252 DLKTSALF
+252 DLKTSALY
-260 NIAGGALLSGLPS
+260 NLAGGALLSGLPS
-273 ALSKKPYRYSGN
+273 ALSKNPYRYYNG
-285 AEMVPADADVEKWIQ
+285 AEVIPTDADVEKWIQ
-300 NNPKKAMA
+300 DNPDKVLKNKDDLFGITDESVENWVKNHPGEVARGRKALGIDEHTKSPSDDA
-308 STNGVEIGRTVSV
+308 LQTITIDPSGETLTSSSANKIDGIWETLSV

-337 TSQQTTAGEV
+337 AVQ
-347 SPKTTFYSKY
+347 
-357 KSENP
+357 
-362 MPDGK
+362 
-367 INGASAS
+367 NGNG
-374 DFIDAMEKELPDNV
+374 DALQDATK
-388 LDLDDKIGEMEAMLE
+388 
-403 VADDADDVAGGAT
+403 VADDVVDTDKGDTGLNDSAEKYVVDIAD
-416 SYKKQLEARLYAAR
+416 
-430 MKKAYME
+430 
-437 AAENTASKSAKSVGN
+437 
-452 VNADTSV
+452 

-485 NFGGKTMSVA
+485 NFGGKSMSVE

-532 ARNGVQGS
+532 ARNGVHGS
-540 RNAAHQTKSTGSQT
+540 RNAAHQTKSAGSQT

-632 NPETYTVKA
+632 NPETYTVKP

-713 TGRALRSYGF
+713 AGRALRSYGF

-768 ALESQDPAI
+768 SGAGKQATGTAD
-777 AEMRERVSRAQ
+777 RV
-788 ADYNAAVSQLESIK
+788 
-802 ERRKALKNDLSS
+802 
-814 LKKKTASASR
+814 ASVEGA
-824 QEYTKA
+824 
-830 YDSLML
+830 
-836 EKELREVDAQYQ
+836 
-848 NAVKRLEEVRTIR
+848 
-861 NNQAKEL
+861 
-868 KSLHRRIGTTEER
+868 
-881 TKKIIQTIQDS
+881 IQDS
-892 AGEVKEGRLIKLLKG
+892 IDEITDNRLRKLFKKKG
-907 INDDR
+907 NTR
-912 ALAERIIAAVD
+912 SMAERIVEAID
-923 DGALNTQNLKN
+923 QGAFNNETLKST
-934 IFAESLGLPSL
+934 FAESLGLPSL

-1175 VNTVV
+1175 ANTVV

-1335 GMDAFFEQ
+1335 GMDTFFEQ

-1356 RGERLSAATGALLS
+1356 RGERLTAAAGVLLS
-1370 IPQQAVSQAIPT
+1370 VPQQAMSQAIPT

-1431 EVRRSNADSWIENAF
+1431 EVRRSNADNWIENAF

-1518 NNERR
+1518 HNERR

-1541 YYKYWNDMTDEEK
+1541 YLKYWNEMTDEEK

-1567 DPDKHI
+1567 DPDKYI

>member
-1 MSSNL
+1 MDLGNKYKQQVEE
-6 DRIKKLREMQPI
+6 DREKRLQELREMPGI
-18 RFDEN
+18 RFTDPNTQNE
-23 SSDDAEENEQAAK
+23 SIQQAQLYPYPSDGTKMDAEK
-36 LERLREMQ
+36 GVVMQ
-44 PVRFSDNHSQGD
+44 PANSEEGNRIIVGEESELNSPIVRF
-56 VKANFQN
+56 AN
-63 GTILRGADADNGPTI
+63 
-78 TVSESSPLNS
+78 S
-88 KITRFSNALIQSYG
+88 LIQNYG
-102 SNANLPHRINN
+102 SNANLPYRIKN

-131 KNNAKLM
+131 RNNAKLM
-138 PTISLPQS
+138 PTFALPQS
-146 DNLWDNVAE
+146 DNFWDNAAE
-155 GAGAML
+155 GAGTIL

-171 LATGGGSAAA
+171 LTTGGGSAAA
-181 GKVSDAVYNAMAG
+181 GKVSDAVYNAMKG

-221 AGAFVD
+221 AGSFVD

-232 IPNDILTGISKGKGA
+232 IPNDILTGISKGKDA

-252 DLKTSALF
+252 DLKTSALY
-260 NIAGGALLSGLPS
+260 NLAGGALLSGLPS
-273 ALSKKPYRYSGN
+273 ALSKNPYRYYNG
-285 AEMVPADADVEKWIQ
+285 AEVIPTDADVEKWIQ
-300 NNPKKAMA
+300 DNPDKVLKNKDDLFGITDESVENWVKNHPGEVARGRKALGIDEHTKSPSDDA
-308 STNGVEIGRTVSV
+308 LQTITIDPSGETLTSSSANKIDGIWETLSV

-337 TSQQTTAGEV
+337 AVQ
-347 SPKTTFYSKY
+347 
-357 KSENP
+357 
-362 MPDGK
+362 
-367 INGASAS
+367 NGNG
-374 DFIDAMEKELPDNV
+374 DALQDATK
-388 LDLDDKIGEMEAMLE
+388 
-403 VADDADDVAGGAT
+403 VADDVVDTDKGDTGLNDSAEKYVGDIAD
-416 SYKKQLEARLYAAR
+416 
-430 MKKAYME
+430 
-437 AAENTASKSAKSVGN
+437 
-452 VNADTSV
+452 

-470 NSYNSMARDIPKGKI
+470 NSYNSMARDIPRGKI

-532 ARNGVQGS
+532 ARNGVHGS

-713 TGRALRSYGF
+713 AGRALRSYGF

-768 ALESQDPAI
+768 SGAGKQATGTAD
-777 AEMRERVSRAQ
+777 RV
-788 ADYNAAVSQLESIK
+788 
-802 ERRKALKNDLSS
+802 
-814 LKKKTASASR
+814 ASVEGA
-824 QEYTKA
+824 
-830 YDSLML
+830 
-836 EKELREVDAQYQ
+836 
-848 NAVKRLEEVRTIR
+848 
-861 NNQAKEL
+861 
-868 KSLHRRIGTTEER
+868 
-881 TKKIIQTIQDS
+881 IQDS
-892 AGEVKEGRLIKLLKG
+892 IDEITDNRLRKLFKKKG
-907 INDDR
+907 NTR
-912 ALAERIIAAVD
+912 SMAERIVEAID
-923 DGALNTQNLKN
+923 QGALDNETLKST
-934 IFAESLGLPSL
+934 FAESLGLPSL

-1163 VIDSLKHTRFKG
+1163 VIDSLKHTKFKG

-1335 GMDAFFEQ
+1335 GMDTFFEQ

-1356 RGERLSAATGALLS
+1356 RGERLTAAAGVLLS
-1370 IPQQAVSQAIPT
+1370 VPQQAVSQAIPT

-1446 NQFVNPSNVSH
+1446 NQFVNPSNASH

-1541 YYKYWNDMTDEEK
+1541 YLKYWNEMTDEEK

-1567 DPDKHI
+1567 DPDKYI

>member
-23 SSDDAEENEQAAK
+23 SSDDAEENKQAAK
-36 LERLREMQ
+36 IERLREMQ
-44 PVRFSDNHSQGD
+44 PVRFSDNKPQGD
-56 VKANFQN
+56 VKANFQT

-78 TVSESSPLNS
+78 TVSENSPLNS

-131 KNNAKLM
+131 RNNAKLM

-146 DNLWDNVAE
+146 DNFWDNVAE

-181 GKVSDAVYNAMAG
+181 GKVSDTVYNAMKG
-194 GKAADTAANAGK
+194 GKAAGTAVNAGK

-232 IPNDILTGISKGKGA
+232 IPNDILTGISKGKDA
-247 GEIAD
+247 GEIAG

-260 NIAGGALLSGLPS
+260 NLAGGALLSGLPS
-273 ALSKKPYRYSGN
+273 ALSKKPYRYYN
-285 AEMVPADADVEKWIQ
+285 DAEVIPTDADVEKWIQ

-308 STNGVEIGRTVSV
+308 STDGVEIGRTVSI
-321 DPESNLPFDD
+321 DPESSLPFDD

-337 TSQQTTAGEV
+337 AAQQTLAGEV
-347 SPKTTFYSKY
+347 SPKATFYSKY

-452 VNADTSV
+452 VNVDTSV

-485 NFGGKTMSVA
+485 NFGGKSMSVE

-532 ARNGVQGS
+532 ARNGVHGS
-540 RNAAHQTKSTGSQT
+540 RNAAHQTKSAGSQT

-632 NPETYTVKA
+632 NPETYTVKP

-713 TGRALRSYGF
+713 AGRALRSYGF

-768 ALESQDPAI
+768 SGAGK
-777 AEMRERVSRAQ
+777 Q
-788 ADYNAAVSQLESIK
+788 A
-802 ERRKALKNDLSS
+802 
-814 LKKKTASASR
+814 T
-824 QEYTKA
+824 
-830 YDSLML
+830 
-836 EKELREVDAQYQ
+836 
-848 NAVKRLEEVRTIR
+848 
-861 NNQAKEL
+861 
-868 KSLHRRIGTTEER
+868 GTTDRVASVEGA
-881 TKKIIQTIQDS
+881 IQDS
-892 AGEVKEGRLIKLLKG
+892 IDEITDNRLRKLFKKKG
-907 INDDR
+907 NTR
-912 ALAERIIAAVD
+912 SMAERIVEAID
-923 DGALNTQNLKN
+923 QGAFNNETLKST
-934 IFAESLGLPSL
+934 FAESLGLPSL

-1156 GKNGMSE
+1156 GKNRMSE
-1163 VIDSLKHTRFKG
+1163 VIDSLKHTRSKAF
-1175 VNTVV
+1175 NTAV
-1180 DVLMPFSETPSNIL
+1180 DIVMPFSETPSNIL
-1194 INSLQHSPFELGRVA
+1194 VNSLQHSPFELGRVA

-1264 KAGQIEGNQ
+1264 KAEQIAGNQ

-1284 SFDWLQPSAV
+1284 SFDWLQPAAV
-1294 PVLAGV
+1294 PILAGV
-1300 RFAEM
+1300 RFSEM
-1305 DDVKDEEGKELSA
+1305 DDTKDEEGKELSTS
-1318 DQKVFEYAD
+1318 QKAFEYAD

-1370 IPQQAVSQAIPT
+1370 IPQQAMSQAIPT

-1431 EVRRSNADSWIENAF
+1431 EVRRSNADNWIENAF

-1464 AVQEMMRVF
+1464 TVQEMMRVF

-1518 NNERR
+1518 HNERR

-1541 YYKYWNDMTDEEK
+1541 YLKYWNEMTDEEK

-1567 DPDKHI
+1567 DPDKYI

>member
-6 DRIKKLREMQPI
+6 DRIKRLRDMQPI
-18 RFDEN
+18 RFDDN
-23 SSDDAEENEQAAK
+23 SSDDAEENEQAARI
-36 LERLREMQ
+36 ERLREMQ
-44 PVRFSDNHSQGD
+44 PVRFSDDKPQGD
-56 VKANFQN
+56 VKADFQN

-78 TVSESSPLNS
+78 TVSENSPLNS

-102 SNANLPHRINN
+102 SNANLPYRINN
-113 MIIDASDMPE
+113 MIIDASNMPE

-131 KNNAKLM
+131 RNNAKLM

-146 DNLWDNVAE
+146 DDFWDNAAE
-155 GAGAML
+155 GAGTIL

-171 LATGGGSAAA
+171 LATGGGSAAS
-181 GKVSDAVYNAMAG
+181 GKVSDAVYNAMKG
-194 GKAADTAANAGK
+194 GKAADTAADAGK

-221 AGAFVD
+221 AGSFVD

-232 IPNDILTGISKGKGA
+232 IPNDILTGISKGKDA

-252 DLKTSALF
+252 DLKTSALY
-260 NIAGGALLSGLPS
+260 NLAGGALLSGLPS
-273 ALSKKPYRYSGN
+273 ALSNKPYRYYN
-285 AEMVPADADVEKWIQ
+285 DAEVIPTDADVEKWIQ
-300 NNPKKAMA
+300 NNSEKAMA
-308 STNGVEIGRTVSV
+308 SADGVEIGRTVSV
-321 DPESNLPFDD
+321 DPESSLPFDD
-331 ALRINK
+331 ALQINK
-337 TSQQTTAGEV
+337 AAQQTTAGEV

-430 MKKAYME
+430 MKKAYIE

-452 VNADTSV
+452 VNAGASV
-459 DAAPMSKEEFY
+459 DATPMSKEEFY

-485 NFGGKTMSVA
+485 NFGGKSMSVA
-495 EYADMVDTNLPDTKP
+495 EYADMVDANLPDTKP
-510 ELESRISN
+510 ELKSRISN

-532 ARNGVQGS
+532 ARNNVHSS
-540 RNAAHQTKSTGSQT
+540 RNAAHQTKSAGSQT

-604 VVPRGFVQSILQKN
+604 VVPRGFIQSILQKN

-632 NPETYTVKA
+632 NPETYTVKP

-683 VKKLAEEYLKQGD
+683 VKKLAEEYLAQGD

-713 TGRALRSYGF
+713 AGRALRSYGF

-768 ALESQDPAI
+768 SSAGKQAAGTAD
-777 AEMRERVSRAQ
+777 RV
-788 ADYNAAVSQLESIK
+788 
-802 ERRKALKNDLSS
+802 
-814 LKKKTASASR
+814 ASVEGA
-824 QEYTKA
+824 
-830 YDSLML
+830 
-836 EKELREVDAQYQ
+836 
-848 NAVKRLEEVRTIR
+848 
-861 NNQAKEL
+861 
-868 KSLHRRIGTTEER
+868 
-881 TKKIIQTIQDS
+881 IQDS
-892 AGEVKEGRLIKLLKG
+892 IDEITDNRLRKLFKKNG
-907 INDDR
+907 NTR
-912 ALAERIIAAVD
+912 SMAERIVEAID
-923 DGALNTQNLKN
+923 QGAFNNETLKST
-934 IFAESLGLPSL
+934 FAESLGLPSL

-980 LAKKVPMTALEKF
+980 LAKKVPMTALEKWE
-993 NSVRKIGM
+993 SWRKTGM
-1001 LSNIKTHAKNF
+1001 LSNIKTHLKNIGANAF
-1012 FSNLAMMLTRKSDD
+1012 MYPIRKIDDGLANILERIVMRGDD
-1026 AVANLLEKGLKQEN
+1026 AAKK
-1040 RTRRLGWSFTE
+1040 TRSVFWRQSE
-1051 HGRNIRNVV
+1051 HGRRIMDAVE
-1060 DEATDRAR
+1060 EAVPRAR
-1068 MELQRVGKFDISNSS
+1068 MEIQNIGKYSTSNNA
-1083 ILRARDPFQSK
+1083 ILRARDTFSSK
-1094 ILQPINKLSRLNSRL
+1094 HMQWFNKLSKANSRL
-1109 LEAEDSLFF
+1109 MEAEDMLFF
-1118 TRAFRDNLG
+1118 VPAFRDNLG
-1127 QIMTARGMDEVTDEV
+1127 QIMTARGLTEVTDEV
-1142 YDLAMK
+1142 YDLAF
-1148 RGMEAVFR
+1148 RRAGEAVFR
-1156 GKNGMSE
+1156 GKNAISTAISQLKNNAGGLGRTLLDT
-1163 VIDSLKHTRFKG
+1163 VI
-1175 VNTVV
+1175 
-1180 DVLMPFSETPSNIL
+1180 PFTDTPSNIL
-1194 INSLQHSPFELGRVA
+1194 ISSIQHSPVEAGVVL
-1209 ADVFMNLR
+1209 ADIVKKGL
-1217 GKSNVEAAEIIN
+1217 GKSGIETAEIIN
-1229 KLSKAI
+1229 KAAKSAAGTLLLAAGAYGAASGII
-1235 TGTGLFA
+1235 TT
-1242 LGMYLG
+1242 
-1248 NSGLASSK
+1248 K
-1256 FEYQGKRG
+1256 FSHSGKRG

-1273 ENALHIGDLSI
+1273 ENALHIGNTSI
-1284 SFDWLQPSAV
+1284 SFDWLQPASTPLIVGARLYELAEGVDSKEFKEKSTFDKITEGTSNFASVITGGLNAV
-1294 PVLAGV
+1294 
-1300 RFAEM
+1300 
-1305 DDVKDEEGKELSA
+1305 
-1318 DQKVFEYAD
+1318 
-1327 NLTSFLMS
+1327 
-1335 GMDAFFEQ
+1335 FEQ
-1343 SFMQSLGEALAQE
+1343 SFLQSISDLFASYGDGDQTVENVISTLAS
-1356 RGERLSAATGALLS
+1356 SAATQS
-1370 IPQQAVSQAIPT
+1370 IPTA
-1382 VVGQLARTIDP
+1382 VGQFARTVDP
-1393 IQRQTKGDTDTQ
+1393 IQRKTTGNDTTQ
-1405 TAINKLLSKIPGAST
+1405 TFLNQVASRLPWAST

-1431 EVRRSNADSWIENAF
+1431 EVRRGNIENAFENAF

-1473 QATDDTKALPSIVE
+1473 QATDDTRALPSIVE

-1496 REITEEQKRVG
+1496 QEITEEQKRVG

-1523 IKLTENYTNAY
+1523 IKLTEDYTNAY

-1541 YYKYWNDMTDEEK
+1541 YYKYWDEMTDEEK

-1567 DPDKHI
+1567 DPDKYI

>member
-1 MSSNL
+1 MDLGNKYKQQVEE
-6 DRIKKLREMQPI
+6 DREKRLQELREMPGI
-18 RFDEN
+18 RFTDPNTQNE
-23 SSDDAEENEQAAK
+23 SIQQAQLYPYPSDGTKMDAEK
-36 LERLREMQ
+36 GVVMQ
-44 PVRFSDNHSQGD
+44 PANSEEGNRIIVGEESELNSPIVRF
-56 VKANFQN
+56 AN
-63 GTILRGADADNGPTI
+63 
-78 TVSESSPLNS
+78 S
-88 KITRFSNALIQSYG
+88 LIQNYG
-102 SNANLPHRINN
+102 SNANLPYRIKN

-131 KNNAKLM
+131 RNNAKLM
-138 PTISLPQS
+138 PTFALPQS
-146 DNLWDNVAE
+146 DNFWDNAAE
-155 GAGAML
+155 GAGTIL

-171 LATGGGSAAA
+171 LTTGGGSAAA
-181 GKVSDAVYNAMAG
+181 GKVSDAVYNAMKG
-194 GKAADTAANAGK
+194 GKAADTAASAGK

-221 AGAFVD
+221 AGSFVD

-232 IPNDILTGISKGKGA
+232 IPNDILTGISKGKDA

-252 DLKTSALF
+252 DLKTSALY
-260 NIAGGALLSGLPS
+260 NLAGGALLSGLPS
-273 ALSKKPYRYSGN
+273 ALSKNPYRYYNG
-285 AEMVPADADVEKWIQ
+285 AEVIPTDADVEKWIQ
-300 NNPKKAMA
+300 DNPKKAMA
-308 STNGVEIGRTVSV
+308 STDGVEIGRTVSV

-337 TSQQTTAGEV
+337 AVQ
-347 SPKTTFYSKY
+347 
-357 KSENP
+357 
-362 MPDGK
+362 
-367 INGASAS
+367 NGNG
-374 DFIDAMEKELPDNV
+374 DALQDATK
-388 LDLDDKIGEMEAMLE
+388 
-403 VADDADDVAGGAT
+403 VADDVVDTDKGDTGLNDSAEKYVGDIAD
-416 SYKKQLEARLYAAR
+416 
-430 MKKAYME
+430 
-437 AAENTASKSAKSVGN
+437 
-452 VNADTSV
+452 

-495 EYADMVDTNLPDTKP
+495 EYADMVDTNFPDTKP

-532 ARNGVQGS
+532 ARNGVHGS

-713 TGRALRSYGF
+713 AGRALRSYGF

-788 ADYNAAVSQLESIK
+788 ADYNAAISQLESIK

-814 LKKKTASASR
+814 LKNKTSSASR

-868 KSLHRRIGTTEER
+868 RSLRRKLGTAEDRTE
-881 TKKIIQTIQDS
+881 KIIQTIRNS
-892 AGEVKEGRLIKLLKG
+892 AGEVKEDRLVKLLKG
-907 INDDR
+907 IDDER

-923 DGALNTQNLKN
+923 NGALDTQNLKN

-980 LAKKVPMTALEKF
+980 LAKKVPMTALEKWE
-993 NSVRKIGM
+993 SWRKTGM
-1001 LSNIKTHAKNF
+1001 LSNIKTHLKNIGANAF
-1012 FSNLAMMLTRKSDD
+1012 MYPIRKIDAGLANILERIIMRGDD
-1026 AVANLLEKGLKQEN
+1026 AAK
-1040 RTRRLGWSFTE
+1040 RTRSVFWRQSE
-1051 HGRNIRNVV
+1051 HGRKIRNIV
-1060 DEATDRAR
+1060 DSATDRAR
-1068 MELQRVGKFDISNSS
+1068 MEIQNIGKYNTSNNA
-1083 ILRARDPFQSK
+1083 ILRARDTFSSK
-1094 ILQPINKLSRLNSRL
+1094 HMQWFNKLSKANSRL
-1109 LEAEDSLFF
+1109 MEAEDMLFF
-1118 TRAFRDNLG
+1118 VPAFRDNLG
-1127 QIMTARGMDEVTDEV
+1127 QIMTARGLTEVTDEV
-1142 YDLAMK
+1142 YDLAF
-1148 RGMEAVFR
+1148 RRAGEAVFR
-1156 GKNGMSE
+1156 GKNAISTAISQLKNNAGGLGRTLLDT
-1163 VIDSLKHTRFKG
+1163 VI
-1175 VNTVV
+1175 
-1180 DVLMPFSETPSNIL
+1180 PFTDTPANIL
-1194 INSLQHSPFELGRVA
+1194 ISSIQHSPVEAGVVL
-1209 ADVFMNLR
+1209 ADIVKKGL
-1217 GKSNVEAAEIIN
+1217 GKSGIETAEIID
-1229 KLSKAI
+1229 KAAKSMSGTLLLAAGIFGAASGII
-1235 TGTGLFA
+1235 TT
-1242 LGMYLG
+1242 
-1248 NSGLASSK
+1248 K
-1256 FEYQGKRG
+1256 FSHSGKRG

-1273 ENALHIGDLSI
+1273 ENALHIGNTSI
-1284 SFDWLQPSAV
+1284 SFDWLQPASTPLIVGARLYELAEGVDSKEFKEKTTLDKITEGASNFASVITGGLNAV
-1294 PVLAGV
+1294 
-1300 RFAEM
+1300 
-1305 DDVKDEEGKELSA
+1305 
-1318 DQKVFEYAD
+1318 
-1327 NLTSFLMS
+1327 
-1335 GMDAFFEQ
+1335 FEQ
-1343 SFMQSLGEALAQE
+1343 SFLQSISDLFASYGDEDQTVENVISTLAS
-1356 RGERLSAATGALLS
+1356 SAATQS
-1370 IPQQAVSQAIPT
+1370 IPTA
-1382 VVGQLARTIDP
+1382 VGQLARTVDP
-1393 IQRQTKGDTDTQ
+1393 IQRKTTGNDITQ
-1405 TAINKLLSKIPGAST
+1405 TFLNQVASRLPGAST

-1431 EVRRSNADSWIENAF
+1431 EVRRNNADSWIENAF

-1473 QATDDTKALPSIVE
+1473 QATDDTRALPSIVE

-1541 YYKYWNDMTDEEK
+1541 YLKYWNEMTDEEK

-1567 DPDKHI
+1567 DPDKYI

>member
-23 SSDDAEENEQAAK
+23 SSDDAEENKQAAK
-36 LERLREMQ
+36 IERLREMQ
-44 PVRFSDNHSQGD
+44 PVRFSDNKPQGD
-56 VKANFQN
+56 VKANFQT

-78 TVSESSPLNS
+78 TVSENSPLNS

-102 SNANLPHRINN
+102 SNANLPYRIKN
-113 MIIDASDMPE
+113 MIIEASDMPE

-131 KNNAKLM
+131 RNNAKLM
-138 PTISLPQS
+138 PTFALPQS
-146 DNLWDNVAE
+146 NNFWDNAAE
-155 GAGAML
+155 GAGTIL

-181 GKVSDAVYNAMAG
+181 GKVSDTVYNAMKG
-194 GKAADTAANAGK
+194 GKTASGAANAGK

-221 AGAFVD
+221 AGSFVD

-232 IPNDILTGISKGKGA
+232 IPNDILTGISKGKDA

-252 DLKTSALF
+252 DLKTSALY
-260 NIAGGALLSGLPS
+260 NLAGGALLSGLPS
-273 ALSKKPYRYSGN
+273 ALSKKPYRYYSD
-285 AEMVPADADVEKWIQ
+285 AEVIPTDADVEKWIQ

-308 STNGVEIGRTVSV
+308 STDGVEIGRTVSV

-337 TSQQTTAGEV
+337 AAQ
-347 SPKTTFYSKY
+347 
-357 KSENP
+357 
-362 MPDGK
+362 
-367 INGASAS
+367 NGNGDALQDATKAANDVVDTDKGDTVLNDSA
-374 DFIDAMEKELPDNV
+374 E
-388 LDLDDKIGEMEAMLE
+388 
-403 VADDADDVAGGAT
+403 
-416 SYKKQLEARLYAAR
+416 
-430 MKKAYME
+430 
-437 AAENTASKSAKSVGN
+437 KSVGDI
-452 VNADTSV
+452 AD

-485 NFGGKTMSVA
+485 NFGGKSMSVE

-532 ARNGVQGS
+532 ARNGVHGS
-540 RNAAHQTKSTGSQT
+540 RNAAHQTKSAGSQT

-632 NPETYTVKA
+632 NPETYTVKP

-713 TGRALRSYGF
+713 AGRALRSYGF

-768 ALESQDPAI
+768 SGAGKQATGTAD
-777 AEMRERVSRAQ
+777 RV
-788 ADYNAAVSQLESIK
+788 
-802 ERRKALKNDLSS
+802 
-814 LKKKTASASR
+814 ASVEGA
-824 QEYTKA
+824 
-830 YDSLML
+830 
-836 EKELREVDAQYQ
+836 
-848 NAVKRLEEVRTIR
+848 
-861 NNQAKEL
+861 
-868 KSLHRRIGTTEER
+868 
-881 TKKIIQTIQDS
+881 IQDS
-892 AGEVKEGRLIKLLKG
+892 IDEITDNRLRKLFKKKG
-907 INDDR
+907 NTR
-912 ALAERIIAAVD
+912 SMAERIVEAID
-923 DGALNTQNLKN
+923 QGAFNNETLKST
-934 IFAESLGLPSL
+934 FAESLGLPSL

-1175 VNTVV
+1175 ANTVV

-1335 GMDAFFEQ
+1335 GMDTFFEQ

-1356 RGERLSAATGALLS
+1356 RGERLTAAAGVLLS
-1370 IPQQAVSQAIPT
+1370 VPQQAMSQAIPT

-1431 EVRRSNADSWIENAF
+1431 EVRRSNADNWIENAF

-1518 NNERR
+1518 HNERR

-1541 YYKYWNDMTDEEK
+1541 YLKYWNEMTDEEK

-1567 DPDKHI
+1567 DPDKYI

>member
-1 MSSNL
+1 MDLGNKYKQQIEENREKRL
-6 DRIKKLREMQPI
+6 QELREMPGI
-18 RFDEN
+18 RFTDPNTQNE
-23 SSDDAEENEQAAK
+23 SIQQAQLYPYPSDGTKIDAEK
-36 LERLREMQ
+36 GVVMQ
-44 PVRFSDNHSQGD
+44 PANSEEGNRIIVGEDSELNSPIVRF
-56 VKANFQN
+56 AN
-63 GTILRGADADNGPTI
+63 
-78 TVSESSPLNS
+78 S
-88 KITRFSNALIQSYG
+88 LIQNYG

-131 KNNAKLM
+131 RNNAKLM
-138 PTISLPQS
+138 PTFALPQS
-146 DNLWDNVAE
+146 NNFWDNAAE
-155 GAGAML
+155 GAGTIL

-181 GKVSDAVYNAMAG
+181 GKVSDTVYNAMKG
-194 GKAADTAANAGK
+194 GKTASGAANAGK

-221 AGAFVD
+221 AGSFVD

-232 IPNDILTGISKGKGA
+232 IPNDILTGISKGKDA

-252 DLKTSALF
+252 DLKTSALY
-260 NIAGGALLSGLPS
+260 NLAGGALLSGLPS
-273 ALSKKPYRYSGN
+273 ALSKKPYRYYSD
-285 AEMVPADADVEKWIQ
+285 AEVIPTDADVEKWIQ
-300 NNPKKAMA
+300 NNPDKVLKNKDDLFGITDESVENWVNNNPGEVAKGRKALGIDELTKSPA
-308 STNGVEIGRTVSV
+308 DDTLQTITIDPSGETLTSSSANKIDEIWETLSV

-337 TSQQTTAGEV
+337 AAQ
-347 SPKTTFYSKY
+347 
-357 KSENP
+357 
-362 MPDGK
+362 
-367 INGASAS
+367 NGSGDALQNATKAANDVVDTDKGDTVLNDSA
-374 DFIDAMEKELPDNV
+374 E
-388 LDLDDKIGEMEAMLE
+388 
-403 VADDADDVAGGAT
+403 
-416 SYKKQLEARLYAAR
+416 
-430 MKKAYME
+430 
-437 AAENTASKSAKSVGN
+437 KSVGDI
-452 VNADTSV
+452 AD

-485 NFGGKTMSVA
+485 NFGGKSMSVA

-532 ARNGVQGS
+532 ARNGVHGS
-540 RNAAHQTKSTGSQT
+540 RNAAHQTKSAGSQT

-632 NPETYTVKA
+632 NPETYTVKP

-713 TGRALRSYGF
+713 AGRALRSYGF

-768 ALESQDPAI
+768 SGAGKQATGTAD
-777 AEMRERVSRAQ
+777 RV
-788 ADYNAAVSQLESIK
+788 
-802 ERRKALKNDLSS
+802 
-814 LKKKTASASR
+814 ASVEGA
-824 QEYTKA
+824 
-830 YDSLML
+830 
-836 EKELREVDAQYQ
+836 
-848 NAVKRLEEVRTIR
+848 
-861 NNQAKEL
+861 
-868 KSLHRRIGTTEER
+868 
-881 TKKIIQTIQDS
+881 IQDS
-892 AGEVKEGRLIKLLKG
+892 IDEITDNRLRKLFKKKG
-907 INDDR
+907 NTR
-912 ALAERIIAAVD
+912 SMAERIVEAID
-923 DGALNTQNLKN
+923 QGAFNNETLKST
-934 IFAESLGLPSL
+934 FAESLGLPSL

-1156 GKNGMSE
+1156 GKNRMSE
-1163 VIDSLKHTRFKG
+1163 VIDSLKHTRSKAF
-1175 VNTVV
+1175 NTAV
-1180 DVLMPFSETPSNIL
+1180 DIVMPFSETPSNIL
-1194 INSLQHSPFELGRVA
+1194 VNSLQHSPFELGRVA

-1264 KAGQIEGNQ
+1264 KAEQIAGNQ

-1284 SFDWLQPSAV
+1284 SFDWLQPAAV
-1294 PVLAGV
+1294 PILAGV
-1300 RFAEM
+1300 RFSEM
-1305 DDVKDEEGKELSA
+1305 DDTKDEEGKELSTS
-1318 DQKVFEYAD
+1318 QKAFEYAD

-1370 IPQQAVSQAIPT
+1370 IPQQAMSQAIPT

-1431 EVRRSNADSWIENAF
+1431 EVRRSNADNWIENAF

-1464 AVQEMMRVF
+1464 TVQEMMRVF

-1518 NNERR
+1518 HNERR

-1541 YYKYWNDMTDEEK
+1541 YLKYWNEMTDEEK

-1567 DPDKHI
+1567 DPDKYI

>member
-1 MSSNL
+1 MDLGNKYKQQVEE
-6 DRIKKLREMQPI
+6 DREKRLQELREMPGI
-18 RFDEN
+18 RFTDPNTQNE
-23 SSDDAEENEQAAK
+23 SIQQAQLYPYPSDGTKIDAEK
-36 LERLREMQ
+36 GVVMQ
-44 PVRFSDNHSQGD
+44 PANSEEGEKIIVQEDSD
-56 VKANFQN
+56 
-63 GTILRGADADNGPTI
+63 
-78 TVSESSPLNS
+78 LNRRS
-88 KITRFSNALIQSYG
+88 TRFTSAFMQSYG
-102 SNANLPHRINN
+102 SNTNLPSRTSN
-113 MIIDASDMPE
+113 MLIDASDMQE
-123 SAKQAAKQ
+123 DNKQAAMQ
-131 KNNAKLM
+131 RNNAKLM
-138 PTISLPQS
+138 PTIVMPQS
-146 DNLWDNVAE
+146 DDFWDNAAE
-155 GAGAML
+155 WAGTIL
-161 GEIGKQATLG
+161 GEIAKQATLG
-171 LATGGGSAAA
+171 LATGGGSAAS
-181 GKVSDAVYNAMAG
+181 GKVSDAVYNAMKG
-194 GKAADTAANAGK
+194 GKAADTAADAGK

-221 AGAFVD
+221 TGSFVD

-232 IPNDILTGISKGKGA
+232 IPNDILTGISKGKDA

-252 DLKTSALF
+252 DLKTSALY
-260 NIAGGALLSGLPS
+260 NLAGGALLSGLPS
-273 ALSKKPYRYSGN
+273 ALSNKPYRYYN
-285 AEMVPADADVEKWIQ
+285 DAEVIPTDADVEKWIQ
-300 NNPKKAMA
+300 NNPEKAMA
-308 STNGVEIGRTVSV
+308 STDGVEIGRTVSV

-337 TSQQTTAGEV
+337 TSQQTAAGEV

-470 NSYNSMARDIPKGKI
+470 NSYNSMARDIPRGKI

-532 ARNGVQGS
+532 ARNGVHGS

-632 NPETYTVKA
+632 NPETYTVKP

-713 TGRALRSYGF
+713 AGRALRSYGF

-768 ALESQDPAI
+768 SGAGK
-777 AEMRERVSRAQ
+777 Q
-788 ADYNAAVSQLESIK
+788 A
-802 ERRKALKNDLSS
+802 
-814 LKKKTASASR
+814 
-824 QEYTKA
+824 
-830 YDSLML
+830 
-836 EKELREVDAQYQ
+836 
-848 NAVKRLEEVRTIR
+848 
-861 NNQAKEL
+861 
-868 KSLHRRIGTTEER
+868 IGTADRVASVEGA
-881 TKKIIQTIQDS
+881 IQDS
-892 AGEVKEGRLIKLLKG
+892 IDEITDNRLRKLFKKKG
-907 INDDR
+907 NTR
-912 ALAERIIAAVD
+912 SMAERIVEAID
-923 DGALNTQNLKN
+923 QGAFNNETLKST
-934 IFAESLGLPSL
+934 FAESLGLPSL

-1026 AVANLLEKGLKQEN
+1026 AVANWLEKGLKQEN

-1163 VIDSLKHTRFKG
+1163 VIDSFKHTRFKG

-1256 FEYQGKRG
+1256 FEYQDKRG
-1264 KAGQIEGNQ
+1264 KAEQIAGNQ

-1335 GMDAFFEQ
+1335 GMDTFFEQ

-1356 RGERLSAATGALLS
+1356 RGERLTAAAGVLLS
-1370 IPQQAVSQAIPT
+1370 VPQQAVSQAIPT

-1473 QATDDTKALPSIVE
+1473 QATDDTRALPSIVE
-1487 STEEKPLTV
+1487 STEEKPVTV

-1541 YYKYWNDMTDEEK
+1541 YLKYWNEMTDEEK

-1567 DPDKHI
+1567 DPDKYI

>member
-1 MSSNL
+1 MDLGNKYKQQIEENREKRL
-6 DRIKKLREMQPI
+6 QELREMPGI
-18 RFDEN
+18 RFTDPNTQNE
-23 SSDDAEENEQAAK
+23 SIQQAQLYPYPSDGTKIDAEK
-36 LERLREMQ
+36 GVVMQ
-44 PVRFSDNHSQGD
+44 PANSEEGNRIIVGEDSELNSPIVRF
-56 VKANFQN
+56 AN
-63 GTILRGADADNGPTI
+63 
-78 TVSESSPLNS
+78 S
-88 KITRFSNALIQSYG
+88 LIQNYG

-131 KNNAKLM
+131 RNNAKLM
-138 PTISLPQS
+138 PTFALPQS
-146 DNLWDNVAE
+146 NNFWDNAAE
-155 GAGAML
+155 GAGTIL

-181 GKVSDAVYNAMAG
+181 GKVSDTVYNAMKG
-194 GKAADTAANAGK
+194 GKTASGAANAGK

-221 AGAFVD
+221 AGSFVD

-232 IPNDILTGISKGKGA
+232 IPNDILTGISKGKDA

-252 DLKTSALF
+252 DLKTSALY
-260 NIAGGALLSGLPS
+260 NLAGGALLSGLPS
-273 ALSKKPYRYSGN
+273 ALSKKPYRYYN
-285 AEMVPADADVEKWIQ
+285 DAEVIPTDADVEKWIQ

-308 STNGVEIGRTVSV
+308 STDGVEIGRTVSI
-321 DPESNLPFDD
+321 DPESSLPFDD

-337 TSQQTTAGEV
+337 AAQQTLAGEV
-347 SPKTTFYSKY
+347 SPKATFYSKY

-452 VNADTSV
+452 VNVDTSV

-485 NFGGKTMSVA
+485 NFGGKSMSVE

-532 ARNGVQGS
+532 ARNGVHGS
-540 RNAAHQTKSTGSQT
+540 RNAAHQTKSAGSQT

-632 NPETYTVKA
+632 NPETYTVKP

-713 TGRALRSYGF
+713 AGRALRSYGF

-768 ALESQDPAI
+768 SGAGK
-777 AEMRERVSRAQ
+777 Q
-788 ADYNAAVSQLESIK
+788 A
-802 ERRKALKNDLSS
+802 
-814 LKKKTASASR
+814 T
-824 QEYTKA
+824 
-830 YDSLML
+830 
-836 EKELREVDAQYQ
+836 
-848 NAVKRLEEVRTIR
+848 
-861 NNQAKEL
+861 
-868 KSLHRRIGTTEER
+868 GTTDRVASVEGA
-881 TKKIIQTIQDS
+881 IQDS
-892 AGEVKEGRLIKLLKG
+892 IDEITDNRLRKLFKKKG
-907 INDDR
+907 NTR
-912 ALAERIIAAVD
+912 SMAERIVEAID
-923 DGALNTQNLKN
+923 QGAFNNETLKST
-934 IFAESLGLPSL
+934 FAESLGLPSL

-1127 QIMTARGMDEVTDEV
+1127 QIMTARGMNEVTDEV

-1156 GKNGMSE
+1156 GKNRMSE
-1163 VIDSLKHTRFKG
+1163 VINSLKHTRSKAF
-1175 VNTVV
+1175 NTAADIV
-1180 DVLMPFSETPSNIL
+1180 MPFSETPSNIL

-1264 KAGQIEGNQ
+1264 KAEQIAGNQ

-1284 SFDWLQPSAV
+1284 SFDWLQPAAV

-1335 GMDAFFEQ
+1335 GMDTFFEQ

-1356 RGERLSAATGALLS
+1356 RGERLTAAAGVLLS
-1370 IPQQAVSQAIPT
+1370 VPQQAVSQAIPT

-1473 QATDDTKALPSIVE
+1473 QATDDTRALPSIVE

-1541 YYKYWNDMTDEEK
+1541 YLKYWNEMTDEEK

-1567 DPDKHI
+1567 DPDKYI

>member
-23 SSDDAEENEQAAK
+23 SSDDAEENEQAARI
-36 LERLREMQ
+36 ERLREMQ
-44 PVRFSDNHSQGD
+44 PVRFSDNRPKGD
-56 VKANFQN
+56 IKANFQN
-63 GTILRGADADNGPTI
+63 GTILRGADAENGPTI

-102 SNANLPHRINN
+102 SNANLPYRIKN

-131 KNNAKLM
+131 RNNAKLM
-138 PTISLPQS
+138 PTFALPQS
-146 DNLWDNVAE
+146 DNFWDNAAE
-155 GAGAML
+155 GAGTIL
-161 GEIGKQATLG
+161 GDIGKQVTLG

-181 GKVSDAVYNAMAG
+181 GKVSDTVYNAMKG

-206 AARLWDRVARGTAKT
+206 AARLWDRVAKGTSRAT
-221 AGAFVD
+221 GTFID
-227 NELYD
+227 NEIFD
-232 IPNDILTGISKGKGA
+232 APNTVLTGISKGQDA
-247 GEIAD
+247 NEIVD
-252 DLKTSALF
+252 QLKNDAVANLIGSV
-260 NIAGGALLSGLPS
+260 LLSGLPS
-273 ALSKKPYRYSGN
+273 ALSNKPYTYSSSAPKASKEHVPNDGSVDEWISRNPNSSLPEKGVSDTANAGNPIADPANSDPLYLESLLGKGEVERYLN
-285 AEMVPADADVEKWIQ
+285 EYPTRYADNLPTDADVEKWIQ
-300 NNPKKAMA
+300 DNPKKAMA
-308 STNGVEIGRTVSV
+308 STDGVEIGRTVSV

-337 TSQQTTAGEV
+337 AVQ
-347 SPKTTFYSKY
+347 
-357 KSENP
+357 
-362 MPDGK
+362 
-367 INGASAS
+367 NGNG
-374 DFIDAMEKELPDNV
+374 DALQDATK
-388 LDLDDKIGEMEAMLE
+388 
-403 VADDADDVAGGAT
+403 VADDVVDTDKGDTGLNDSAEKYVVDIAD
-416 SYKKQLEARLYAAR
+416 
-430 MKKAYME
+430 
-437 AAENTASKSAKSVGN
+437 
-452 VNADTSV
+452 

-532 ARNGVQGS
+532 ARNGVHGS

-713 TGRALRSYGF
+713 AGRALRSYGF

-768 ALESQDPAI
+768 SGAGKQAPGTAD
-777 AEMRERVSRAQ
+777 RV
-788 ADYNAAVSQLESIK
+788 
-802 ERRKALKNDLSS
+802 
-814 LKKKTASASR
+814 ASVEGA
-824 QEYTKA
+824 
-830 YDSLML
+830 
-836 EKELREVDAQYQ
+836 
-848 NAVKRLEEVRTIR
+848 
-861 NNQAKEL
+861 
-868 KSLHRRIGTTEER
+868 
-881 TKKIIQTIQDS
+881 IQDS
-892 AGEVKEGRLIKLLKG
+892 IDEITDNRLRKLFKKKG
-907 INDDR
+907 NTR
-912 ALAERIIAAVD
+912 SMAERIVEAID
-923 DGALNTQNLKN
+923 QGAFNNETLKST
-934 IFAESLGLPSL
+934 FAESLGLPSL

-1163 VIDSLKHTRFKG
+1163 VIDSLKHTKFKG

-1264 KAGQIEGNQ
+1264 KAEQIAGNQ

-1284 SFDWLQPSAV
+1284 SFDWLQPAAV

-1335 GMDAFFEQ
+1335 GMDTFFEQ

-1356 RGERLSAATGALLS
+1356 RGERLTAAAGVLLS
-1370 IPQQAVSQAIPT
+1370 VPQQAVSQAIPT

-1473 QATDDTKALPSIVE
+1473 QATDDTRALPSIVE

-1541 YYKYWNDMTDEEK
+1541 YLKYWNEMTDEEK

-1567 DPDKHI
+1567 DPDKYI

>member
-1 MSSNL
+1 MDLGNKYKQQVEE
-6 DRIKKLREMQPI
+6 DREKRLQELREMPGI
-18 RFDEN
+18 RFTDPNTQNESIQQAQLYPYPSDGTKIDTEKGVVIQPAN
-23 SSDDAEENEQAAK
+23 SEDGQKIIVQEDSD
-36 LERLREMQ
+36 
-44 PVRFSDNHSQGD
+44 
-56 VKANFQN
+56 
-63 GTILRGADADNGPTI
+63 
-78 TVSESSPLNS
+78 LNRRS
-88 KITRFSNALIQSYG
+88 TRFTSAFMQSYG
-102 SNANLPHRINN
+102 SNTNLPSRTSN
-113 MIIDASDMPE
+113 MLVDASNMQEDN
-123 SAKQAAKQ
+123 KQAAMQ
-131 KNNAKLM
+131 RNNAKLM
-138 PTISLPQS
+138 PTIVMPQS
-146 DNLWDNVAE
+146 DDFWDNAAE
-155 GAGAML
+155 WAGTLL
-161 GEIGKQATLG
+161 GEIAKQATLG
-171 LATGGGSAAA
+171 LVTGGGSAAA
-181 GKVSDAVYNAMAG
+181 GKVSDTVYNAMKG

-221 AGAFVD
+221 AGSFVD

-232 IPNDILTGISKGKGA
+232 IPNDILTGISKGKDA

-252 DLKTSALF
+252 DLKTSALY
-260 NIAGGALLSGLPS
+260 NLAGGALLSGLPS
-273 ALSKKPYRYSGN
+273 ALSKNPYRYYNG
-285 AEMVPADADVEKWIQ
+285 AEVIPTDADVEKWIQ
-300 NNPKKAMA
+300 DNPDKVLKNKDDLFGITDESVENWVKNHPGEVARGRKALGIDEHTKSPSDDA
-308 STNGVEIGRTVSV
+308 LQTITIDPSGETLTSSSANKIDGIWETLSV

-337 TSQQTTAGEV
+337 AVQ
-347 SPKTTFYSKY
+347 
-357 KSENP
+357 
-362 MPDGK
+362 
-367 INGASAS
+367 NGNG
-374 DFIDAMEKELPDNV
+374 DALQDATK
-388 LDLDDKIGEMEAMLE
+388 
-403 VADDADDVAGGAT
+403 VADDVVDTDKGDTGLNDSAEKYVVDIAD
-416 SYKKQLEARLYAAR
+416 
-430 MKKAYME
+430 
-437 AAENTASKSAKSVGN
+437 
-452 VNADTSV
+452 

-532 ARNGVQGS
+532 ARNGVHGS

-632 NPETYTVKA
+632 NPETYTVKP

-713 TGRALRSYGF
+713 AGRALRSYGF

-768 ALESQDPAI
+768 SGAGK
-777 AEMRERVSRAQ
+777 Q
-788 ADYNAAVSQLESIK
+788 A
-802 ERRKALKNDLSS
+802 
-814 LKKKTASASR
+814 
-824 QEYTKA
+824 
-830 YDSLML
+830 
-836 EKELREVDAQYQ
+836 
-848 NAVKRLEEVRTIR
+848 
-861 NNQAKEL
+861 
-868 KSLHRRIGTTEER
+868 IGTADRVASVEGA
-881 TKKIIQTIQDS
+881 IQDS
-892 AGEVKEGRLIKLLKG
+892 IDEITDNRLRKLFKKKG
-907 INDDR
+907 NTR
-912 ALAERIIAAVD
+912 SMAERIVEAID
-923 DGALNTQNLKN
+923 QGAFNNETLKST
-934 IFAESLGLPSL
+934 FAESLGLPSL

-1001 LSNIKTHAKNF
+1001 LSNIKTHVKNF

-1118 TRAFRDNLG
+1118 TWAFRDNLG

-1335 GMDAFFEQ
+1335 GMDTFFEQ

-1356 RGERLSAATGALLS
+1356 RGERLTAAAGVLLS
-1370 IPQQAVSQAIPT
+1370 VPQQAVSQAIPT

-1473 QATDDTKALPSIVE
+1473 QATDDTRALPSIVE

-1541 YYKYWNDMTDEEK
+1541 YLKYWNEMTDEEK

-1567 DPDKHI
+1567 DPDKYI

>member
-23 SSDDAEENEQAAK
+23 SSDDAEENEQAARI
-36 LERLREMQ
+36 ERLREMQ
-44 PVRFSDNHSQGD
+44 PVRFSDNRPKGD
-56 VKANFQN
+56 IKANFQN
-63 GTILRGADADNGPTI
+63 GTILRGADAENGPTI

-102 SNANLPHRINN
+102 SNANLPYRIKN

-131 KNNAKLM
+131 RNNAKLM
-138 PTISLPQS
+138 PTFALPQS
-146 DNLWDNVAE
+146 DDFWDNAAE
-155 GAGAML
+155 GAGTIL
-161 GEIGKQATLG
+161 GDIGKQVTLG

-181 GKVSDAVYNAMAG
+181 GKVSDTVYNAMKG

-206 AARLWDRVARGTAKT
+206 AARLWDRVAKGTSRAT
-221 AGAFVD
+221 GTFID
-227 NELYD
+227 NEIFD
-232 IPNDILTGISKGKGA
+232 APNTVLTGISKGQDA
-247 GEIAD
+247 NEIVD
-252 DLKTSALF
+252 QLKNDAVANLIGSV
-260 NIAGGALLSGLPS
+260 LLSGLPS
-273 ALSKKPYRYSGN
+273 ALSKNPYRYYNG
-285 AEMVPADADVEKWIQ
+285 AEVIPTDADVEKWIQ
-300 NNPKKAMA
+300 DNPKKAMA
-308 STNGVEIGRTVSV
+308 STDGVEIGRTVSV

-532 ARNGVQGS
+532 ARNGVHGS

-713 TGRALRSYGF
+713 AGRALRSYGF

-768 ALESQDPAI
+768 SGAGKQATGTAD
-777 AEMRERVSRAQ
+777 RV
-788 ADYNAAVSQLESIK
+788 
-802 ERRKALKNDLSS
+802 
-814 LKKKTASASR
+814 ASVEGA
-824 QEYTKA
+824 
-830 YDSLML
+830 
-836 EKELREVDAQYQ
+836 
-848 NAVKRLEEVRTIR
+848 
-861 NNQAKEL
+861 
-868 KSLHRRIGTTEER
+868 
-881 TKKIIQTIQDS
+881 IQDS
-892 AGEVKEGRLIKLLKG
+892 IDEITDNRLRKLFKKKG
-907 INDDR
+907 NTR
-912 ALAERIIAAVD
+912 SMAERIVEAID
-923 DGALNTQNLKN
+923 QGAFNNETLKST
-934 IFAESLGLPSL
+934 FAESLGLPSL

-980 LAKKVPMTALEKF
+980 LAKKVPMTALEKWE
-993 NSVRKIGM
+993 SWRKTGM
-1001 LSNIKTHAKNF
+1001 LSNIKTHLKNIGANAF
-1012 FSNLAMMLTRKSDD
+1012 MYPIRKIDAGLANILERIIMRGDD
-1026 AVANLLEKGLKQEN
+1026 AAK
-1040 RTRRLGWSFTE
+1040 RTRSVFWRQSE
-1051 HGRNIRNVV
+1051 HGRKIRNIV
-1060 DEATDRAR
+1060 DSATDRAR
-1068 MELQRVGKFDISNSS
+1068 MEIQNIGKYNTSNNA
-1083 ILRARDPFQSK
+1083 ILRARDTFSSK
-1094 ILQPINKLSRLNSRL
+1094 HMQWFNKLSKANSRL
-1109 LEAEDSLFF
+1109 MEAEDMLFF
-1118 TRAFRDNLG
+1118 VPAFRDNLG
-1127 QIMTARGMDEVTDEV
+1127 QIMTARGLTEVTDEV
-1142 YDLAMK
+1142 YDLAF
-1148 RGMEAVFR
+1148 RRAGEAVFR
-1156 GKNGMSE
+1156 GKNAISTAISQLKNNAGGLGRTLLDT
-1163 VIDSLKHTRFKG
+1163 VI
-1175 VNTVV
+1175 
-1180 DVLMPFSETPSNIL
+1180 PFTDTPANIL
-1194 INSLQHSPFELGRVA
+1194 ISSIQHSPVEAGVVL
-1209 ADVFMNLR
+1209 ADIVKKGL
-1217 GKSNVEAAEIIN
+1217 GKSGIETAEIID
-1229 KLSKAI
+1229 KAAKSMSGTLLLAAGIYGAASGII
-1235 TGTGLFA
+1235 TT
-1242 LGMYLG
+1242 
-1248 NSGLASSK
+1248 K
-1256 FEYQGKRG
+1256 FSHSGKRG

-1273 ENALHIGDLSI
+1273 ENALHIGNTSI
-1284 SFDWLQPSAV
+1284 SFDWLQPASTPLIVGARLYELAEGVDSKEFKEKTTFDKITEGASNFASVITGGLNAV
-1294 PVLAGV
+1294 
-1300 RFAEM
+1300 
-1305 DDVKDEEGKELSA
+1305 
-1318 DQKVFEYAD
+1318 
-1327 NLTSFLMS
+1327 
-1335 GMDAFFEQ
+1335 FEQ
-1343 SFMQSLGEALAQE
+1343 SFLQSISDLFASYGDEDQTIENVISTLAS
-1356 RGERLSAATGALLS
+1356 SAATQS
-1370 IPQQAVSQAIPT
+1370 IPTA
-1382 VVGQLARTIDP
+1382 VGQLARTVDP
-1393 IQRQTKGDTDTQ
+1393 IQRKTTGNDITQ
-1405 TAINKLLSKIPGAST
+1405 TFLNQVASRLPGAST

-1431 EVRRSNADSWIENAF
+1431 EVRRSNAESWIENAF

-1473 QATDDTKALPSIVE
+1473 QATDDTRALPSIVE

-1541 YYKYWNDMTDEEK
+1541 YLKYWNEMTDEEK

-1567 DPDKHI
+1567 DPDKYI

>member
-1 MSSNL
+1 MDLGNKYKQQVEE
-6 DRIKKLREMQPI
+6 DREKRLQELREMPGI
-18 RFDEN
+18 RFTDPNTQNE
-23 SSDDAEENEQAAK
+23 SIQQAQLYPYPSDGTKIDAEK
-36 LERLREMQ
+36 GVVIQ
-44 PVRFSDNHSQGD
+44 PANSEEGKKIIVQEDSD
-56 VKANFQN
+56 
-63 GTILRGADADNGPTI
+63 
-78 TVSESSPLNS
+78 LNRRS
-88 KITRFSNALIQSYG
+88 TRFTSAFMQSYG
-102 SNANLPHRINN
+102 SNTNLPSRTSN
-113 MIIDASDMPE
+113 MLIDASDMQE
-123 SAKQAAKQ
+123 DNKQAAMQ
-131 KNNAKLM
+131 RNNAKLM
-138 PTISLPQS
+138 PTIVMPQS
-146 DNLWDNVAE
+146 DDFWDNAAE
-155 GAGAML
+155 WAGTIL
-161 GEIGKQATLG
+161 GEIAKQATLG
-171 LATGGGSAAA
+171 LVTGGGSAAS
-181 GKVSDAVYNAMAG
+181 GKVSDAVYNAMKG
-194 GKAADTAANAGK
+194 GKAADTAADAGK

-221 AGAFVD
+221 AGSFVD

-232 IPNDILTGISKGKGA
+232 IPNDILTGISKGKDA

-252 DLKTSALF
+252 DLKTSALY
-260 NIAGGALLSGLPS
+260 NLAGGALLSGLPS
-273 ALSKKPYRYSGN
+273 ALSNKPYRYYN
-285 AEMVPADADVEKWIQ
+285 DAEVIPTDADVEKWIQ
-300 NNPKKAMA
+300 NNSEKAMA
-308 STNGVEIGRTVSV
+308 SADGVEIGRTVSV
-321 DPESNLPFDD
+321 DPESSLPFDD

-337 TSQQTTAGEV
+337 TSQQTAAGEV

-470 NSYNSMARDIPKGKI
+470 NSYNSMARDIPRGKI

-532 ARNGVQGS
+532 ARNGVHGS

-632 NPETYTVKA
+632 NPETYTVKP

-713 TGRALRSYGF
+713 AGRALRSYGF

-768 ALESQDPAI
+768 SGAGK
-777 AEMRERVSRAQ
+777 Q
-788 ADYNAAVSQLESIK
+788 A
-802 ERRKALKNDLSS
+802 
-814 LKKKTASASR
+814 
-824 QEYTKA
+824 
-830 YDSLML
+830 
-836 EKELREVDAQYQ
+836 
-848 NAVKRLEEVRTIR
+848 
-861 NNQAKEL
+861 
-868 KSLHRRIGTTEER
+868 IGTADRVASVEGA
-881 TKKIIQTIQDS
+881 IQDS
-892 AGEVKEGRLIKLLKG
+892 IDEITDNRLRKLFKKKG
-907 INDDR
+907 NTR
-912 ALAERIIAAVD
+912 SMAERIVEAID
-923 DGALNTQNLKN
+923 QGAFNNETLKST
-934 IFAESLGLPSL
+934 FAESLGLPSL

-980 LAKKVPMTALEKF
+980 LAKKVPMTALEKWE
-993 NSVRKIGM
+993 SWRKTGM
-1001 LSNIKTHAKNF
+1001 LSNIKTHLKNIGANAF
-1012 FSNLAMMLTRKSDD
+1012 MYPIRKIDAGLANILERIIMRGDD
-1026 AVANLLEKGLKQEN
+1026 AAK
-1040 RTRRLGWSFTE
+1040 RTRSVFWRQSE
-1051 HGRNIRNVV
+1051 HGRKIRNIV
-1060 DEATDRAR
+1060 DSATDRAR
-1068 MELQRVGKFDISNSS
+1068 MEIQNIGKYNTSNNA
-1083 ILRARDPFQSK
+1083 ILRARDTFSSK
-1094 ILQPINKLSRLNSRL
+1094 HMQWFNKLSKANSRL
-1109 LEAEDSLFF
+1109 MEAEDMLFF
-1118 TRAFRDNLG
+1118 VPAFRDNLG
-1127 QIMTARGMDEVTDEV
+1127 QIMTARGLTEVTDEV
-1142 YDLAMK
+1142 YDLAF
-1148 RGMEAVFR
+1148 RRAGEAVFR
-1156 GKNGMSE
+1156 GKNAISTAISQLKNNAGGLGRTLLDT
-1163 VIDSLKHTRFKG
+1163 VI
-1175 VNTVV
+1175 
-1180 DVLMPFSETPSNIL
+1180 PFTDTPANIL
-1194 INSLQHSPFELGRVA
+1194 ISSIQHSPVEAGVVL
-1209 ADVFMNLR
+1209 ADIVKKGL
-1217 GKSNVEAAEIIN
+1217 GKSGIETAEIID
-1229 KLSKAI
+1229 KAAKSMSGTLLLAAGIYGAASGII
-1235 TGTGLFA
+1235 TT
-1242 LGMYLG
+1242 
-1248 NSGLASSK
+1248 K
-1256 FEYQGKRG
+1256 FSHSGKRG

-1273 ENALHIGDLSI
+1273 ENALHIGNTSI
-1284 SFDWLQPSAV
+1284 SFDWLQPASTPLIVGARLYELAEGVDSKEFKEKTTFDKITEGASNFASVITGGLNAV
-1294 PVLAGV
+1294 
-1300 RFAEM
+1300 
-1305 DDVKDEEGKELSA
+1305 
-1318 DQKVFEYAD
+1318 
-1327 NLTSFLMS
+1327 
-1335 GMDAFFEQ
+1335 FEQ
-1343 SFMQSLGEALAQE
+1343 SFLQSISDLFASYGDEDQTFENVISTLAS
-1356 RGERLSAATGALLS
+1356 SAATQS
-1370 IPQQAVSQAIPT
+1370 IPTA
-1382 VVGQLARTIDP
+1382 VGQLARTVDP
-1393 IQRQTKGDTDTQ
+1393 IQRKTTGNDITQ
-1405 TAINKLLSKIPGAST
+1405 TFLNQVASRLPGAST

-1541 YYKYWNDMTDEEK
+1541 YLKYWNEMTDEEK

-1567 DPDKHI
+1567 DPDKYI

>member
-1 MSSNL
+1 MGSDAISFVMGGLNVAKQRTEEEKQQ
-6 DRIKKLREMQPI
+6 RIEELRRMQPI
-18 RFDEN
+18 RFEGSGMVMQDT
-23 SSDDAEENEQAAK
+23 QANDGSF
-36 LERLREMQ
+36 LPSVEEMQ
-44 PVRFSDNHSQGD
+44 VAIEKAANQNGKFADAPKLYTDKRVIFGTANDNAGNRIIVGEDSELNSPIVRF
-56 VKANFQN
+56 AN
-63 GTILRGADADNGPTI
+63 
-78 TVSESSPLNS
+78 S
-88 KITRFSNALIQSYG
+88 LIQNYG
-102 SNANLPHRINN
+102 SNANLPYRIKN

-131 KNNAKLM
+131 RNNAKLM
-138 PTISLPQS
+138 PTFALPQS
-146 DNLWDNVAE
+146 DNFWDNAAE
-155 GAGAML
+155 GAGTIL

-181 GKVSDAVYNAMAG
+181 GKVSDTVYNAMKG

-221 AGAFVD
+221 AGSFVD

-232 IPNDILTGISKGKGA
+232 IPNDILTGISKGKDA

-252 DLKTSALF
+252 DLKTSALY
-260 NIAGGALLSGLPS
+260 NLAGGALLSGLPS
-273 ALSKKPYRYSGN
+273 ALSKNPYRYYNG
-285 AEMVPADADVEKWIQ
+285 AEVIPTDADVEKWIQ
-300 NNPKKAMA
+300 DNPDKVLKNKDDLFGITDESVENWVKNHPGEVARGRKALGIDEHTKSPSDDA
-308 STNGVEIGRTVSV
+308 LQTITIDPSGETLTSSSANKIDGIWETLSV

-470 NSYNSMARDIPKGKI
+470 NSYNSMARDIPRGKI

-532 ARNGVQGS
+532 ARNGVHGS

-713 TGRALRSYGF
+713 AGRALRSYGF

-768 ALESQDPAI
+768 SGAGKQAPGTAD
-777 AEMRERVSRAQ
+777 RV
-788 ADYNAAVSQLESIK
+788 
-802 ERRKALKNDLSS
+802 
-814 LKKKTASASR
+814 ASVEGA
-824 QEYTKA
+824 
-830 YDSLML
+830 
-836 EKELREVDAQYQ
+836 
-848 NAVKRLEEVRTIR
+848 
-861 NNQAKEL
+861 
-868 KSLHRRIGTTEER
+868 
-881 TKKIIQTIQDS
+881 IQDS
-892 AGEVKEGRLIKLLKG
+892 IDERTDNRLRKLFKKKG
-907 INDDR
+907 NTR
-912 ALAERIIAAVD
+912 SMAERIVEAID
-923 DGALNTQNLKN
+923 QGAFNNETLKST
-934 IFAESLGLPSL
+934 FAESLGLPSL

-1163 VIDSLKHTRFKG
+1163 VIDSLKHTKFKG

-1264 KAGQIEGNQ
+1264 KAEQIAGNQ

-1284 SFDWLQPSAV
+1284 SFDWLQPAAV

-1335 GMDAFFEQ
+1335 GMDTFFEQ

-1420 MLEPQLDAFGQ
+1420 MLEPQLDAFGR

-1473 QATDDTKALPSIVE
+1473 QATDDTRALPSIVE

-1541 YYKYWNDMTDEEK
+1541 YLKYWNEMTDEEK

-1567 DPDKHI
+1567 DPDKYI

>member
-1 MSSNL
+1 MDLGNKYKQQVEE
-6 DRIKKLREMQPI
+6 DREKRLQELREMPGI
-18 RFDEN
+18 RFTDPNTQNE
-23 SSDDAEENEQAAK
+23 SIQQAQLYPYPSDGTKMDAEK
-36 LERLREMQ
+36 GVVMQ
-44 PVRFSDNHSQGD
+44 PANSEEGNRIIVGEESELNSPIVRF
-56 VKANFQN
+56 AN
-63 GTILRGADADNGPTI
+63 
-78 TVSESSPLNS
+78 S
-88 KITRFSNALIQSYG
+88 LIQNYG
-102 SNANLPHRINN
+102 SNANLPYRIKN

-131 KNNAKLM
+131 RNNAKLM
-138 PTISLPQS
+138 PTFALPQS
-146 DNLWDNVAE
+146 DNFWDNAAE
-155 GAGAML
+155 GAGTIL

-171 LATGGGSAAA
+171 LTTGGGSAAA
-181 GKVSDAVYNAMAG
+181 GKVSDAVYNAMKG
-194 GKAADTAANAGK
+194 GKAADTAASAGK

-221 AGAFVD
+221 AGSFVD

-232 IPNDILTGISKGKGA
+232 IPNDILTGISKGKDA

-252 DLKTSALF
+252 DLKTSALY
-260 NIAGGALLSGLPS
+260 NLAGGALLSGLPS
-273 ALSKKPYRYSGN
+273 ALSKNPYRYYNG
-285 AEMVPADADVEKWIQ
+285 AEVIPTDADVEKWIQ
-300 NNPKKAMA
+300 DNPKKAMA
-308 STNGVEIGRTVSV
+308 STDGVEIGRTVSV

-337 TSQQTTAGEV
+337 AVQ
-347 SPKTTFYSKY
+347 
-357 KSENP
+357 
-362 MPDGK
+362 
-367 INGASAS
+367 NGNG
-374 DFIDAMEKELPDNV
+374 DALQDATK
-388 LDLDDKIGEMEAMLE
+388 
-403 VADDADDVAGGAT
+403 VADDVVDTDKGDTGLNDSAEKYVGDIAD
-416 SYKKQLEARLYAAR
+416 
-430 MKKAYME
+430 
-437 AAENTASKSAKSVGN
+437 
-452 VNADTSV
+452 

-495 EYADMVDTNLPDTKP
+495 EYADMVDTNFPDTKP

-532 ARNGVQGS
+532 ARNGVHGS

-713 TGRALRSYGF
+713 AGRALRSYGF

-768 ALESQDPAI
+768 SGAGKQATGTAD
-777 AEMRERVSRAQ
+777 RV
-788 ADYNAAVSQLESIK
+788 
-802 ERRKALKNDLSS
+802 
-814 LKKKTASASR
+814 ASVEGA
-824 QEYTKA
+824 
-830 YDSLML
+830 
-836 EKELREVDAQYQ
+836 
-848 NAVKRLEEVRTIR
+848 
-861 NNQAKEL
+861 
-868 KSLHRRIGTTEER
+868 
-881 TKKIIQTIQDS
+881 IQDS
-892 AGEVKEGRLIKLLKG
+892 IDEITDNRLRKLFKKKG
-907 INDDR
+907 NTR
-912 ALAERIIAAVD
+912 SMAERIVEAID
-923 DGALNTQNLKN
+923 QGALDNETLKST
-934 IFAESLGLPSL
+934 FAESLGLPSL

-1163 VIDSLKHTRFKG
+1163 VIDSLKHTKFKG

-1335 GMDAFFEQ
+1335 GMDTFFEQ

-1356 RGERLSAATGALLS
+1356 RGERLTAAAGVLLS
-1370 IPQQAVSQAIPT
+1370 VPQQAVSQAIPT

-1541 YYKYWNDMTDEEK
+1541 YLKYWNEMTDEEK

-1567 DPDKHI
+1567 DPDKYI

>member
-78 TVSESSPLNS
+78 TVSESSPLNNPVVRYANLAS
-88 KITRFSNALIQSYG
+88 DFA
-102 SNANLPHRINN
+102 SNANLPYQISN
-113 MIIDASDMPE
+113 MVIDASDLPE
-123 SAKQAAKQ
+123 TTKQVAKQ
-131 KNNAKLM
+131 KNNKKLM
-138 PTISLPQS
+138 PSFSMPPEESI
-146 DNLWDNVAE
+146 WDYIAE
-155 GAGAML
+155 GAGML
-161 GEIGKQATLG
+161 TADLGKQATLG
-171 LATGGGSAAA
+171 LMTGGGSAVA

-206 AARLWDRVARGTAKT
+206 AARLWDRVAKGTSRAT
-221 AGAFVD
+221 GTFID
-227 NELYD
+227 NEIFD
-232 IPNDILTGISKGKGA
+232 APNTVLTGISKGQDA
-247 GEIAD
+247 NEIVD
-252 DLKTSALF
+252 QLKNDAVANLIGSV
-260 NIAGGALLSGLPS
+260 LLSGLPS
-273 ALSKKPYRYSGN
+273 ALSNKPYTYSSSAPKASKEHVPSDGSVDEWISRNPNSSLPEKGVSDTANVGNSIADPANSDPLYLESLLGKGEVERYLN
-285 AEMVPADADVEKWIQ
+285 EYPTRYADNLPTDADVEKWIQ

-308 STNGVEIGRTVSV
+308 STDGVEIGRTVSV

-337 TSQQTTAGEV
+337 TAQNESG
-347 SPKTTFYSKY
+347 
-357 KSENP
+357 
-362 MPDGK
+362 
-367 INGASAS
+367 
-374 DFIDAMEKELPDNV
+374 DALQNATK
-388 LDLDDKIGEMEAMLE
+388 A
-403 VADDADDVAGGAT
+403 ADDVMDTDKGDAVLND
-416 SYKKQLEARLYAAR
+416 S
-430 MKKAYME
+430 
-437 AAENTASKSAKSVGN
+437 AEKYVGDI
-452 VNADTSV
+452 AD

-532 ARNGVQGS
+532 ARNGVHGS

-713 TGRALRSYGF
+713 AGRALRSYGF

-768 ALESQDPAI
+768 SGAGKQATGTAD
-777 AEMRERVSRAQ
+777 RV
-788 ADYNAAVSQLESIK
+788 
-802 ERRKALKNDLSS
+802 
-814 LKKKTASASR
+814 ASVEGA
-824 QEYTKA
+824 
-830 YDSLML
+830 
-836 EKELREVDAQYQ
+836 
-848 NAVKRLEEVRTIR
+848 
-861 NNQAKEL
+861 
-868 KSLHRRIGTTEER
+868 
-881 TKKIIQTIQDS
+881 IQDS
-892 AGEVKEGRLIKLLKG
+892 IDEITDNRLRKLFKKKG
-907 INDDR
+907 NTR
-912 ALAERIIAAVD
+912 SMAERIVEAID
-923 DGALNTQNLKN
+923 QGAFNNETLKST
-934 IFAESLGLPSL
+934 FAESLGLPSL

-1118 TRAFRDNLG
+1118 TWAFRDNLG

-1156 GKNGMSE
+1156 GKNRMSE
-1163 VIDSLKHTRFKG
+1163 VIDSLKHTRSKAF
-1175 VNTVV
+1175 NTAV
-1180 DVLMPFSETPSNIL
+1180 DIVMPFSETPSNIL
-1194 INSLQHSPFELGRVA
+1194 VNSLQHSPFELGRVA

-1264 KAGQIEGNQ
+1264 KAEQIAGNQ

-1284 SFDWLQPSAV
+1284 SFDWLQPAAV
-1294 PVLAGV
+1294 PILAGV

-1335 GMDAFFEQ
+1335 GMDTFFEQ

-1473 QATDDTKALPSIVE
+1473 QATDDTRALPSIVE

-1541 YYKYWNDMTDEEK
+1541 YLKYWNEMTDEEK

-1567 DPDKHI
+1567 DPDKYI

>member
-1 MSSNL
+1 MDLGNKYKQQIEENREKRL
-6 DRIKKLREMQPI
+6 QELREMPGI
-18 RFDEN
+18 RFTDPNTQNE
-23 SSDDAEENEQAAK
+23 SIQQAQLYPYPSDGTKIDAEK
-36 LERLREMQ
+36 GVVMQ
-44 PVRFSDNHSQGD
+44 PANSEEGNRIIVGEDSELNSPIVRF
-56 VKANFQN
+56 AN
-63 GTILRGADADNGPTI
+63 
-78 TVSESSPLNS
+78 S
-88 KITRFSNALIQSYG
+88 LIQNYG

-131 KNNAKLM
+131 RNNAKLM
-138 PTISLPQS
+138 PTFALPQS
-146 DNLWDNVAE
+146 NNFWDNAAE
-155 GAGAML
+155 GAGTIL

-181 GKVSDAVYNAMAG
+181 GKVSDTVYNAMKG
-194 GKAADTAANAGK
+194 GKTASGAANAGK

-221 AGAFVD
+221 AGSFVD

-232 IPNDILTGISKGKGA
+232 IPNDILTGISKGKDA

-252 DLKTSALF
+252 DLKTSALY
-260 NIAGGALLSGLPS
+260 NLAGGALLSGLPS
-273 ALSKKPYRYSGN
+273 ALSKKPYRYYNG
-285 AEMVPADADVEKWIQ
+285 AEVIPTDADVEKWIQ
-300 NNPKKAMA
+300 DNPDKVLKNKDDLFGITDESVENWVKSHPGEVARGRKALGIDEHTKSPSDDA
-308 STNGVEIGRTVSV
+308 LQTITIDPSGETLTSSSANKIDRIWETLSV

-337 TSQQTTAGEV
+337 AVQ
-347 SPKTTFYSKY
+347 
-357 KSENP
+357 
-362 MPDGK
+362 
-367 INGASAS
+367 NGNG
-374 DFIDAMEKELPDNV
+374 DALQDATK
-388 LDLDDKIGEMEAMLE
+388 A
-403 VADDADDVAGGAT
+403 ADDVVDTDKGDTGLND
-416 SYKKQLEARLYAAR
+416 S
-430 MKKAYME
+430 
-437 AAENTASKSAKSVGN
+437 AEKYV
-452 VNADTSV
+452 VDIAD

-532 ARNGVQGS
+532 ARNGVHGS

-713 TGRALRSYGF
+713 AGRALRSYGF

-768 ALESQDPAI
+768 SGAGKQATGTAD
-777 AEMRERVSRAQ
+777 RV
-788 ADYNAAVSQLESIK
+788 
-802 ERRKALKNDLSS
+802 
-814 LKKKTASASR
+814 ASVEGA
-824 QEYTKA
+824 
-830 YDSLML
+830 
-836 EKELREVDAQYQ
+836 
-848 NAVKRLEEVRTIR
+848 
-861 NNQAKEL
+861 
-868 KSLHRRIGTTEER
+868 
-881 TKKIIQTIQDS
+881 IQDS
-892 AGEVKEGRLIKLLKG
+892 IDEITDNRLRKLFKKKG
-907 INDDR
+907 NTR
-912 ALAERIIAAVD
+912 SMAERIVEAID
-923 DGALNTQNLKN
+923 QGAFNNETLKST
-934 IFAESLGLPSL
+934 FAESLGLPSL

-1001 LSNIKTHAKNF
+1001 LSNIKTHAKNL

-1163 VIDSLKHTRFKG
+1163 VIDSLKHTKFKG

-1335 GMDAFFEQ
+1335 GMDTFFEQ

-1356 RGERLSAATGALLS
+1356 RGERLSAAAGVLLS
-1370 IPQQAVSQAIPT
+1370 VPQQAVSQAIPT

-1473 QATDDTKALPSIVE
+1473 QATDDTRALPSIVE

-1534 GKEKQRT
+1534 GKKKQRT
-1541 YYKYWNDMTDEEK
+1541 YLKYWNEMTDEEK

-1567 DPDKHI
+1567 DPDKYI

>member
-1 MSSNL
+1 MDLGNKYKQQVEE
-6 DRIKKLREMQPI
+6 DREKRLQELREMPGI
-18 RFDEN
+18 RFTDPNTQNESIQQAQLYPYPSDGTKIDTEKGVVIQPAN
-23 SSDDAEENEQAAK
+23 SEDGQKIIVQEDSD
-36 LERLREMQ
+36 
-44 PVRFSDNHSQGD
+44 
-56 VKANFQN
+56 
-63 GTILRGADADNGPTI
+63 
-78 TVSESSPLNS
+78 LNRRS
-88 KITRFSNALIQSYG
+88 TRFTSAFMQSYG
-102 SNANLPHRINN
+102 SNTNLPSRTSN
-113 MIIDASDMPE
+113 MLVDASNMQEDN
-123 SAKQAAKQ
+123 KQAAMQ
-131 KNNAKLM
+131 RNNAKLM
-138 PTISLPQS
+138 PTIVMPQS
-146 DNLWDNVAE
+146 DDFWDNAAE
-155 GAGAML
+155 WAGTLL
-161 GEIGKQATLG
+161 GEIAKQATLG
-171 LATGGGSAAA
+171 LVTGGGSAAA
-181 GKVSDAVYNAMAG
+181 GKVSDTVYNAMKG

-221 AGAFVD
+221 AGSFVD

-232 IPNDILTGISKGKGA
+232 IPNDILTGISKGKDA

-252 DLKTSALF
+252 DLKTSALY
-260 NIAGGALLSGLPS
+260 NLAGGALLSGLPS
-273 ALSKKPYRYSGN
+273 ALSKNPYRYYNG
-285 AEMVPADADVEKWIQ
+285 AEVIPTDADVEKWIQ
-300 NNPKKAMA
+300 DNPKKAMA
-308 STNGVEIGRTVSV
+308 STDGVEIGRTVSV

-337 TSQQTTAGEV
+337 VVQ
-347 SPKTTFYSKY
+347 
-357 KSENP
+357 
-362 MPDGK
+362 
-367 INGASAS
+367 NGNG
-374 DFIDAMEKELPDNV
+374 DALQDATK
-388 LDLDDKIGEMEAMLE
+388 
-403 VADDADDVAGGAT
+403 VADDVVDTDKGDTGLNDSAEKYVVDIAD
-416 SYKKQLEARLYAAR
+416 
-430 MKKAYME
+430 
-437 AAENTASKSAKSVGN
+437 
-452 VNADTSV
+452 

-532 ARNGVQGS
+532 ARNGVHGS

-713 TGRALRSYGF
+713 AGRALRSYGF

-768 ALESQDPAI
+768 SGAGKQATGTAD
-777 AEMRERVSRAQ
+777 RV
-788 ADYNAAVSQLESIK
+788 
-802 ERRKALKNDLSS
+802 
-814 LKKKTASASR
+814 ASVEGA
-824 QEYTKA
+824 
-830 YDSLML
+830 
-836 EKELREVDAQYQ
+836 
-848 NAVKRLEEVRTIR
+848 
-861 NNQAKEL
+861 
-868 KSLHRRIGTTEER
+868 
-881 TKKIIQTIQDS
+881 IQDS
-892 AGEVKEGRLIKLLKG
+892 IDEITDNRLRKLFKKKG
-907 INDDR
+907 NTR
-912 ALAERIIAAVD
+912 SMAERIVEAID
-923 DGALNTQNLKN
+923 QGAFNNETLKST
-934 IFAESLGLPSL
+934 FAESLGLPSL

-980 LAKKVPMTALEKF
+980 LAKKVPMTALEKWE
-993 NSVRKIGM
+993 SWRKTGM
-1001 LSNIKTHAKNF
+1001 LSNIKTHLKNIGANAFMYPIRKIDAGLANILERIIMRGDGAAK
-1012 FSNLAMMLTRKSDD
+1012 
-1026 AVANLLEKGLKQEN
+1026 
-1040 RTRRLGWSFTE
+1040 RTRSVFWRQSE
-1051 HGRNIRNVV
+1051 HGRKIRNIV
-1060 DEATDRAR
+1060 DSATDRAR
-1068 MELQRVGKFDISNSS
+1068 MEIQNIGKYNTSNNA
-1083 ILRARDPFQSK
+1083 ILRARDTFSSK
-1094 ILQPINKLSRLNSRL
+1094 HMQWFNKLSKANSRL
-1109 LEAEDSLFF
+1109 MEAEDMLFF
-1118 TRAFRDNLG
+1118 VPAFRDNLG
-1127 QIMTARGMDEVTDEV
+1127 QIMTARGLTEVTDEV
-1142 YDLAMK
+1142 YDLAF
-1148 RGMEAVFR
+1148 RRAGEAVFR
-1156 GKNGMSE
+1156 GKNAISTAISQLKNNAGGLGRTLLDT
-1163 VIDSLKHTRFKG
+1163 VI
-1175 VNTVV
+1175 
-1180 DVLMPFSETPSNIL
+1180 PFTDTPANIL
-1194 INSLQHSPFELGRVA
+1194 ISSIQHSPVEAGVVL
-1209 ADVFMNLR
+1209 ADIVKKGL
-1217 GKSNVEAAEIIN
+1217 GKSGIETAEIID
-1229 KLSKAI
+1229 KAAKSMSGTLLLAAGIYGAASGII
-1235 TGTGLFA
+1235 TT
-1242 LGMYLG
+1242 
-1248 NSGLASSK
+1248 K
-1256 FEYQGKRG
+1256 FSHSGKRG

-1273 ENALHIGDLSI
+1273 ENALHIGNTSI
-1284 SFDWLQPSAV
+1284 SFDWLQPASTPLIVGARLYELAEGVDSKEFKEKTTFDKITEGASNFASVITGGLNAV
-1294 PVLAGV
+1294 
-1300 RFAEM
+1300 
-1305 DDVKDEEGKELSA
+1305 
-1318 DQKVFEYAD
+1318 
-1327 NLTSFLMS
+1327 
-1335 GMDAFFEQ
+1335 FEQ
-1343 SFMQSLGEALAQE
+1343 SFLQSISDLFASYGDEDQTFENVISTLAS
-1356 RGERLSAATGALLS
+1356 SAATQS
-1370 IPQQAVSQAIPT
+1370 IPTA
-1382 VVGQLARTIDP
+1382 VGQLARTVDP
-1393 IQRQTKGDTDTQ
+1393 IQRKTTGNDITQ
-1405 TAINKLLSKIPGAST
+1405 TFLNQVASRLPGAST

-1473 QATDDTKALPSIVE
+1473 QATDDTRALPSIVE

-1541 YYKYWNDMTDEEK
+1541 YLKYWNEMTDEEK

-1567 DPDKHI
+1567 DPDKYI

>member
-232 IPNDILTGISKGKGA
+232 IPNDILTGISKGKDA

-273 ALSKKPYRYSGN
+273 ALSKKPYTYSSSAPKASKEHVPSDGSVDEWISRNPNSSLPEKGVSDTANVGNSIADPANSDPLYLESLLGKGEVERYLN
-285 AEMVPADADVEKWIQ
+285 EYPTRYADNLPTDADVEKWIQ

-308 STNGVEIGRTVSV
+308 STDGVEIGRTVSV

-337 TSQQTTAGEV
+337 TAQNESG
-347 SPKTTFYSKY
+347 
-357 KSENP
+357 
-362 MPDGK
+362 
-367 INGASAS
+367 
-374 DFIDAMEKELPDNV
+374 DALQNATK
-388 LDLDDKIGEMEAMLE
+388 A
-403 VADDADDVAGGAT
+403 ADDVMDTDKGDAVLND
-416 SYKKQLEARLYAAR
+416 S
-430 MKKAYME
+430 
-437 AAENTASKSAKSVGN
+437 AEKYVGDI
-452 VNADTSV
+452 AD

-532 ARNGVQGS
+532 ARNGVHGS

-713 TGRALRSYGF
+713 AGRALRSYGF

-768 ALESQDPAI
+768 SGAGKQATGTAD
-777 AEMRERVSRAQ
+777 RV
-788 ADYNAAVSQLESIK
+788 
-802 ERRKALKNDLSS
+802 
-814 LKKKTASASR
+814 ASVEGA
-824 QEYTKA
+824 
-830 YDSLML
+830 
-836 EKELREVDAQYQ
+836 
-848 NAVKRLEEVRTIR
+848 
-861 NNQAKEL
+861 
-868 KSLHRRIGTTEER
+868 
-881 TKKIIQTIQDS
+881 IQDS
-892 AGEVKEGRLIKLLKG
+892 IDEITDNRLRKLFKKKG
-907 INDDR
+907 NTR
-912 ALAERIIAAVD
+912 SMAERIVEAID
-923 DGALNTQNLKN
+923 QGAFNNETLKST
-934 IFAESLGLPSL
+934 FAESLGLPSL

-1127 QIMTARGMDEVTDEV
+1127 QIMTARGMNEVTDEV

-1156 GKNGMSE
+1156 GKNRMSE
-1163 VIDSLKHTRFKG
+1163 VINSLKHTRSKAF
-1175 VNTVV
+1175 NTAADIV
-1180 DVLMPFSETPSNIL
+1180 MPFSETPSNIL

-1264 KAGQIEGNQ
+1264 KAEQIAGNQ

-1284 SFDWLQPSAV
+1284 SFDWLQPVAV
-1294 PVLAGV
+1294 PILAGV

-1335 GMDAFFEQ
+1335 GMDTFFEQ

-1473 QATDDTKALPSIVE
+1473 QATDDTRALPSIVE

-1541 YYKYWNDMTDEEK
+1541 YLKYWNEMTDEEK

-1567 DPDKHI
+1567 DPDKYI

>member
-1 MSSNL
+1 MDLGNKYKQQVEE
-6 DRIKKLREMQPI
+6 DREKRLQELREMPGI
-18 RFDEN
+18 RFTDPNTQNESIQQAQLYPYPSDGTKIDTEKGVVIQPAN
-23 SSDDAEENEQAAK
+23 SEDGQKIIVQEDSD
-36 LERLREMQ
+36 
-44 PVRFSDNHSQGD
+44 
-56 VKANFQN
+56 
-63 GTILRGADADNGPTI
+63 
-78 TVSESSPLNS
+78 LNRRS
-88 KITRFSNALIQSYG
+88 TRFTSAFMQSYG
-102 SNANLPHRINN
+102 SNTNLPSRTSN
-113 MIIDASDMPE
+113 MLVDASNMQEDN
-123 SAKQAAKQ
+123 KQAAMQ
-131 KNNAKLM
+131 RNNAKLM
-138 PTISLPQS
+138 PTIVMPQS
-146 DNLWDNVAE
+146 DDFWDNAAE
-155 GAGAML
+155 WAGTLL
-161 GEIGKQATLG
+161 GEIAKQATLG
-171 LATGGGSAAA
+171 LVTGGGSAAA
-181 GKVSDAVYNAMAG
+181 GKVSDTVYNAMKG

-221 AGAFVD
+221 AGSFVD

-232 IPNDILTGISKGKGA
+232 IPNDILTGISKGKDA

-252 DLKTSALF
+252 DLKTSALY
-260 NIAGGALLSGLPS
+260 NLAGGALLSGLPS
-273 ALSKKPYRYSGN
+273 ALSKNPYRYYNG
-285 AEMVPADADVEKWIQ
+285 AEVIPTDADVEKWIQ
-300 NNPKKAMA
+300 DNPDKVLKNKDDLFGITDESVENWVKNHPGEVARGRKALGIDEHTKSPSDDA
-308 STNGVEIGRTVSV
+308 LQTITIDPSGETLTSSSANKIDGIWETLSV

-337 TSQQTTAGEV
+337 AVQ
-347 SPKTTFYSKY
+347 
-357 KSENP
+357 
-362 MPDGK
+362 
-367 INGASAS
+367 NGNG
-374 DFIDAMEKELPDNV
+374 DALQDATK
-388 LDLDDKIGEMEAMLE
+388 
-403 VADDADDVAGGAT
+403 VADDVVDTDKGDTGLND
-416 SYKKQLEARLYAAR
+416 S
-430 MKKAYME
+430 
-437 AAENTASKSAKSVGN
+437 AEKYVG
-452 VNADTSV
+452 DISD

-470 NSYNSMARDIPKGKI
+470 NSYNSMARDIPRGKI

-532 ARNGVQGS
+532 ARNGVHGS

-713 TGRALRSYGF
+713 AGRALRSYGF

-768 ALESQDPAI
+768 SGAGKQATGTAD
-777 AEMRERVSRAQ
+777 RV
-788 ADYNAAVSQLESIK
+788 
-802 ERRKALKNDLSS
+802 
-814 LKKKTASASR
+814 ASVEGA
-824 QEYTKA
+824 
-830 YDSLML
+830 
-836 EKELREVDAQYQ
+836 
-848 NAVKRLEEVRTIR
+848 
-861 NNQAKEL
+861 
-868 KSLHRRIGTTEER
+868 
-881 TKKIIQTIQDS
+881 IQDS
-892 AGEVKEGRLIKLLKG
+892 IDEITDNRLRKLFKKKG
-907 INDDR
+907 NTR
-912 ALAERIIAAVD
+912 SMAERIVEAID
-923 DGALNTQNLKN
+923 QGAFNNETLKST
-934 IFAESLGLPSL
+934 FAESLGLPSL

-1156 GKNGMSE
+1156 GKNRMSE
-1163 VIDSLKHTRFKG
+1163 VIDSLKHTRSKAF
-1175 VNTVV
+1175 NTAV
-1180 DVLMPFSETPSNIL
+1180 DIVMPFSETPSNIL
-1194 INSLQHSPFELGRVA
+1194 VNSLQHSPFELGRVA

-1264 KAGQIEGNQ
+1264 KAEQIAGNQ

-1284 SFDWLQPSAV
+1284 SFDWLQPAAV
-1294 PVLAGV
+1294 PILAGV

-1335 GMDAFFEQ
+1335 GMDTFFEQ

-1473 QATDDTKALPSIVE
+1473 QATDDTRALPSIVE

-1541 YYKYWNDMTDEEK
+1541 YLKYWNEMTDEEK

-1567 DPDKHI
+1567 DPDKYI

>member
-1 MSSNL
+1 MDLGNKYKQQIEENREKRL
-6 DRIKKLREMQPI
+6 QELREMPGI
-18 RFDEN
+18 RFTDPNTQNE
-23 SSDDAEENEQAAK
+23 SIQQAQLYPYPSDGTKIDAEK
-36 LERLREMQ
+36 GVVMQ
-44 PVRFSDNHSQGD
+44 PANSEEGEKIIVQEDSD
-56 VKANFQN
+56 
-63 GTILRGADADNGPTI
+63 
-78 TVSESSPLNS
+78 LNRRS
-88 KITRFSNALIQSYG
+88 TRFTSAFMQRYG
-102 SNANLPHRINN
+102 SNTNLPSRTSN
-113 MIIDASDMPE
+113 MLIDASDMQE
-123 SAKQAAKQ
+123 DNKQAAMQ
-131 KNNAKLM
+131 RNNAKLM
-138 PTISLPQS
+138 PTIVMPQS
-146 DNLWDNVAE
+146 DDFWDKAAE
-155 GAGAML
+155 WAGTIL
-161 GEIGKQATLG
+161 GEIAKQATLG

-181 GKVSDAVYNAMAG
+181 GKVSDTVYNAMKG
-194 GKAADTAANAGK
+194 GKAAGGAANAGK

-221 AGAFVD
+221 AGSFVD

-232 IPNDILTGISKGKGA
+232 IPNDILTGISKGKDA

-252 DLKTSALF
+252 DLKTSALY
-260 NIAGGALLSGLPS
+260 NLAGGALLSGLPS
-273 ALSKKPYRYSGN
+273 ALSKKPYRYYSD
-285 AEMVPADADVEKWIQ
+285 AEVIPTDADVEKWIQ
-300 NNPKKAMA
+300 NNPDKVLKNKDDLFGITDESVENWVNNNPGEVAKGRKALGIDELTKSPA
-308 STNGVEIGRTVSV
+308 DDTLQTITIDPSGETLTSSSANKIDEIWETLSV

-337 TSQQTTAGEV
+337 AAQ
-347 SPKTTFYSKY
+347 
-357 KSENP
+357 
-362 MPDGK
+362 
-367 INGASAS
+367 NGSGDALQNATKAANDVVDTDKGDTVLNDSA
-374 DFIDAMEKELPDNV
+374 E
-388 LDLDDKIGEMEAMLE
+388 
-403 VADDADDVAGGAT
+403 
-416 SYKKQLEARLYAAR
+416 
-430 MKKAYME
+430 
-437 AAENTASKSAKSVGN
+437 KSVGDI
-452 VNADTSV
+452 AE

-485 NFGGKTMSVA
+485 NFGGKSMSVA

-532 ARNGVQGS
+532 ARNGVHGS
-540 RNAAHQTKSTGSQT
+540 RNAAHQTKSAGSQT

-632 NPETYTVKA
+632 NPETYTVKP

-713 TGRALRSYGF
+713 AGRALRSYGF

-768 ALESQDPAI
+768 SGAGKQATGTAD
-777 AEMRERVSRAQ
+777 RV
-788 ADYNAAVSQLESIK
+788 
-802 ERRKALKNDLSS
+802 
-814 LKKKTASASR
+814 ASVEGA
-824 QEYTKA
+824 
-830 YDSLML
+830 
-836 EKELREVDAQYQ
+836 
-848 NAVKRLEEVRTIR
+848 
-861 NNQAKEL
+861 
-868 KSLHRRIGTTEER
+868 
-881 TKKIIQTIQDS
+881 IQDS
-892 AGEVKEGRLIKLLKG
+892 IDEITDNRLRKLFKKKG
-907 INDDR
+907 NTR
-912 ALAERIIAAVD
+912 SMAERIVEAID
-923 DGALNTQNLKN
+923 QGAFNNETLKST
-934 IFAESLGLPSL
+934 FAESLGLPSL

-1026 AVANLLEKGLKQEN
+1026 AVAILLEKGLKQEN

-1175 VNTVV
+1175 ANTVV

-1335 GMDAFFEQ
+1335 GMDTFFEQ

-1356 RGERLSAATGALLS
+1356 RGERLTAAAGVLLS
-1370 IPQQAVSQAIPT
+1370 VPQQAMSQAIPT

-1431 EVRRSNADSWIENAF
+1431 EVRRSNADNWIENAF

-1464 AVQEMMRVF
+1464 TVQEMMRVF

-1518 NNERR
+1518 HNERR

-1541 YYKYWNDMTDEEK
+1541 YLKYWNEMTDEEK

-1567 DPDKHI
+1567 DPDKYI

>member
-23 SSDDAEENEQAAK
+23 SSDDAEENEQAARI
-36 LERLREMQ
+36 ERLREMQ
-44 PVRFSDNHSQGD
+44 PVRFSDNRPKGD
-56 VKANFQN
+56 IKANFQN
-63 GTILRGADADNGPTI
+63 GTILRGADAENGPTI

-102 SNANLPHRINN
+102 SNANLPYRIKN

-131 KNNAKLM
+131 RNNAKLM
-138 PTISLPQS
+138 PTFALPQS
-146 DNLWDNVAE
+146 DNFWDNAAE
-155 GAGAML
+155 GAGTIL

-181 GKVSDAVYNAMAG
+181 GKVSDTVYNAMKG

-221 AGAFVD
+221 AGSFVD

-232 IPNDILTGISKGKGA
+232 IPNDILTGISKGKDA

-252 DLKTSALF
+252 DLKTSALY
-260 NIAGGALLSGLPS
+260 NLAGGALLSGLPS
-273 ALSKKPYRYSGN
+273 ALSKNPYTYSSSAPKASKEHVPNDGSVDEWISRNPNSSLPEKGVSDTANVGNPIADPANSDPLYLESLLGKGEVERYLN
-285 AEMVPADADVEKWIQ
+285 EYPTRYADNLPTDADVEKWIQ
-300 NNPKKAMA
+300 DNPKKAMA
-308 STNGVEIGRTVSV
+308 STDGVEIGRTVSV

-337 TSQQTTAGEV
+337 AAQ
-347 SPKTTFYSKY
+347 
-357 KSENP
+357 
-362 MPDGK
+362 
-367 INGASAS
+367 NGNG
-374 DFIDAMEKELPDNV
+374 DALQDATK
-388 LDLDDKIGEMEAMLE
+388 A
-403 VADDADDVAGGAT
+403 ADDVVDTDKGDTGLND
-416 SYKKQLEARLYAAR
+416 S
-430 MKKAYME
+430 
-437 AAENTASKSAKSVGN
+437 AEKYV
-452 VNADTSV
+452 VDIAD

-470 NSYNSMARDIPKGKI
+470 NSYNSMARDIPRGKI

-532 ARNGVQGS
+532 ARNGVHGS

-713 TGRALRSYGF
+713 AGRALRSYGF

-768 ALESQDPAI
+768 SGAGKQAPGTAD
-777 AEMRERVSRAQ
+777 RV
-788 ADYNAAVSQLESIK
+788 
-802 ERRKALKNDLSS
+802 
-814 LKKKTASASR
+814 ASVEGA
-824 QEYTKA
+824 
-830 YDSLML
+830 
-836 EKELREVDAQYQ
+836 
-848 NAVKRLEEVRTIR
+848 
-861 NNQAKEL
+861 
-868 KSLHRRIGTTEER
+868 
-881 TKKIIQTIQDS
+881 IQDS
-892 AGEVKEGRLIKLLKG
+892 IDEITDNRLRKLFKKKG
-907 INDDR
+907 NTR
-912 ALAERIIAAVD
+912 SMAERIVEAID
-923 DGALNTQNLKN
+923 QGAFNNETLKST
-934 IFAESLGLPSL
+934 FAESLGLPSL

-980 LAKKVPMTALEKF
+980 LAKKVPMTALEKWE
-993 NSVRKIGM
+993 SWRKTGM
-1001 LSNIKTHAKNF
+1001 LSNIKTHLKNIGANAF
-1012 FSNLAMMLTRKSDD
+1012 MYPIRKIDAGLANILERIIMRGDD
-1026 AVANLLEKGLKQEN
+1026 AAK
-1040 RTRRLGWSFTE
+1040 RTRSVFWRQSE
-1051 HGRNIRNVV
+1051 HGRKIRNIV
-1060 DEATDRAR
+1060 DSATDRAR
-1068 MELQRVGKFDISNSS
+1068 MEIQNIGKYNTSNNA
-1083 ILRARDPFQSK
+1083 ILRARDTFSSK
-1094 ILQPINKLSRLNSRL
+1094 HMQWFNKLSKANSRL
-1109 LEAEDSLFF
+1109 MEAEDMLFF
-1118 TRAFRDNLG
+1118 VPAFRDNLG
-1127 QIMTARGMDEVTDEV
+1127 QIMTARGLTEVTDEV
-1142 YDLAMK
+1142 YDLAF
-1148 RGMEAVFR
+1148 RRAGEAVFR
-1156 GKNGMSE
+1156 GKNAISTAISQLKNNAGGLGRTLLDT
-1163 VIDSLKHTRFKG
+1163 VI
-1175 VNTVV
+1175 
-1180 DVLMPFSETPSNIL
+1180 PFTDTPANIL
-1194 INSLQHSPFELGRVA
+1194 ISSIQHSPVEAGVVL
-1209 ADVFMNLR
+1209 ADIVKKGL
-1217 GKSNVEAAEIIN
+1217 GKSGIETAEIID
-1229 KLSKAI
+1229 KAAKSMSGTLLLAAGIYGAASGII
-1235 TGTGLFA
+1235 TT
-1242 LGMYLG
+1242 
-1248 NSGLASSK
+1248 K
-1256 FEYQGKRG
+1256 FSHSGKRG

-1273 ENALHIGDLSI
+1273 ENALHIGNTSI
-1284 SFDWLQPSAV
+1284 SFDWLQPASTPLIVGARLYELAEGVDSKEFKEKTTFDKITEGASNFASVITGGLNAV
-1294 PVLAGV
+1294 
-1300 RFAEM
+1300 
-1305 DDVKDEEGKELSA
+1305 
-1318 DQKVFEYAD
+1318 
-1327 NLTSFLMS
+1327 
-1335 GMDAFFEQ
+1335 FEQ
-1343 SFMQSLGEALAQE
+1343 SFLQSISDLFASYGDEDQTVENVISTLAS
-1356 RGERLSAATGALLS
+1356 SAATQS
-1370 IPQQAVSQAIPT
+1370 IPTA
-1382 VVGQLARTIDP
+1382 VGQLARTVDP
-1393 IQRQTKGDTDTQ
+1393 IQRKTTGNDITQ
-1405 TAINKLLSKIPGAST
+1405 TFLNQVASRLPGAST

-1473 QATDDTKALPSIVE
+1473 QATDDTRALPSIVE

-1541 YYKYWNDMTDEEK
+1541 YLKYWNEMTDEEK

-1567 DPDKHI
+1567 DPDKYI

>member
-1 MSSNL
+1 MDLGNKYKQQVEE
-6 DRIKKLREMQPI
+6 DRKKRLQELREMPGI
-18 RFDEN
+18 RFTDPNTQNESIQQAQLYPYPSDGTKIDTEKGVVIQPAN
-23 SSDDAEENEQAAK
+23 SEDGQKIIVQEDSD
-36 LERLREMQ
+36 
-44 PVRFSDNHSQGD
+44 
-56 VKANFQN
+56 
-63 GTILRGADADNGPTI
+63 
-78 TVSESSPLNS
+78 LNRRS
-88 KITRFSNALIQSYG
+88 TRFTSAFMQSYG
-102 SNANLPHRINN
+102 SNTNLPSRTSN
-113 MIIDASDMPE
+113 MLVDASNMQEDN
-123 SAKQAAKQ
+123 KQAAMQ
-131 KNNAKLM
+131 RNNAKLM
-138 PTISLPQS
+138 PTIVMPQS
-146 DNLWDNVAE
+146 DDFWDNAAE
-155 GAGAML
+155 WAGTLL
-161 GEIGKQATLG
+161 GEIAKQATLG
-171 LATGGGSAAA
+171 LVTGGGSAAA
-181 GKVSDAVYNAMAG
+181 GKVSDTVYNAMKG

-221 AGAFVD
+221 AGSFVD

-232 IPNDILTGISKGKGA
+232 IPNDILTGISKGKDA

-252 DLKTSALF
+252 DLKTSALY
-260 NIAGGALLSGLPS
+260 NLAGGALLSGLPS
-273 ALSKKPYRYSGN
+273 ALSKNPYRYYNG
-285 AEMVPADADVEKWIQ
+285 AEVIPTDADVEKWIQ
-300 NNPKKAMA
+300 DNPDKVLKNKDDLFGITDESVENWVKNHPGEVARGRKALGIDEHTKSPSDDA
-308 STNGVEIGRTVSV
+308 LQTITIDPSGETLTSSSANKIDGIWETLSV

-337 TSQQTTAGEV
+337 AAQ
-347 SPKTTFYSKY
+347 
-357 KSENP
+357 
-362 MPDGK
+362 
-367 INGASAS
+367 NGNG
-374 DFIDAMEKELPDNV
+374 DALQDATK
-388 LDLDDKIGEMEAMLE
+388 
-403 VADDADDVAGGAT
+403 VADDVVDTDKGDTGLNDSAEKYVGDIAD
-416 SYKKQLEARLYAAR
+416 
-430 MKKAYME
+430 
-437 AAENTASKSAKSVGN
+437 
-452 VNADTSV
+452 

-532 ARNGVQGS
+532 ARNGVHGS

-632 NPETYTVKA
+632 NPETYTVKP

-713 TGRALRSYGF
+713 AGRALRSYGF

-768 ALESQDPAI
+768 SGAGK
-777 AEMRERVSRAQ
+777 Q
-788 ADYNAAVSQLESIK
+788 A
-802 ERRKALKNDLSS
+802 
-814 LKKKTASASR
+814 
-824 QEYTKA
+824 
-830 YDSLML
+830 
-836 EKELREVDAQYQ
+836 
-848 NAVKRLEEVRTIR
+848 
-861 NNQAKEL
+861 
-868 KSLHRRIGTTEER
+868 IGTADRVASVEGA
-881 TKKIIQTIQDS
+881 IQDS
-892 AGEVKEGRLIKLLKG
+892 IDEITDNRLRKLFKKKG
-907 INDDR
+907 NTR
-912 ALAERIIAAVD
+912 SMAERIVEAID
-923 DGALNTQNLKN
+923 QGAFNNETLKST
-934 IFAESLGLPSL
+934 FAESLGLPSL

-980 LAKKVPMTALEKF
+980 LAKKVPMTALEKWE
-993 NSVRKIGM
+993 SWRKTGM
-1001 LSNIKTHAKNF
+1001 LSNIKTHLKNIGANAF
-1012 FSNLAMMLTRKSDD
+1012 MYPIRKIDAGLANILERIIMRGDD
-1026 AVANLLEKGLKQEN
+1026 AAK
-1040 RTRRLGWSFTE
+1040 RTRSVFWRQSE
-1051 HGRNIRNVV
+1051 HGRKIRNIV
-1060 DEATDRAR
+1060 DSATDRAR
-1068 MELQRVGKFDISNSS
+1068 MEIQNIGKYNTSNNA
-1083 ILRARDPFQSK
+1083 ILRARDTFSSK
-1094 ILQPINKLSRLNSRL
+1094 HMQWFNKLSKANSRL
-1109 LEAEDSLFF
+1109 MEAEDMLFF
-1118 TRAFRDNLG
+1118 VPAFRDNLG
-1127 QIMTARGMDEVTDEV
+1127 QIMTARGLTEVTDEV
-1142 YDLAMK
+1142 YDLAF
-1148 RGMEAVFR
+1148 RRAGEAVFR
-1156 GKNGMSE
+1156 GKNAISTAISQLKNNAGGLGRTLLDT
-1163 VIDSLKHTRFKG
+1163 VI
-1175 VNTVV
+1175 
-1180 DVLMPFSETPSNIL
+1180 PFTDTPANIL
-1194 INSLQHSPFELGRVA
+1194 ISSIQHSPVEAGVVL
-1209 ADVFMNLR
+1209 ADIVKKGL
-1217 GKSNVEAAEIIN
+1217 GKSGIETAEIID
-1229 KLSKAI
+1229 KAAKSMSGTLLLAAGIYGAASGII
-1235 TGTGLFA
+1235 TT
-1242 LGMYLG
+1242 
-1248 NSGLASSK
+1248 K
-1256 FEYQGKRG
+1256 FSHSGKRG

-1273 ENALHIGDLSI
+1273 ENALHIGNTSI
-1284 SFDWLQPSAV
+1284 SFDWLQPASTPLIVGARLYELAEGVDSKEFKEKTTFDKITEGASNFASVITGGLNAV
-1294 PVLAGV
+1294 
-1300 RFAEM
+1300 
-1305 DDVKDEEGKELSA
+1305 
-1318 DQKVFEYAD
+1318 
-1327 NLTSFLMS
+1327 
-1335 GMDAFFEQ
+1335 FEQ
-1343 SFMQSLGEALAQE
+1343 SFLQSISDLFASYGDEDQTVENVISTLAS
-1356 RGERLSAATGALLS
+1356 SAATQS
-1370 IPQQAVSQAIPT
+1370 IPTA
-1382 VVGQLARTIDP
+1382 VGQLARTVDP
-1393 IQRQTKGDTDTQ
+1393 IQRKTTGNDITQ
-1405 TAINKLLSKIPGAST
+1405 TFLNQVASRLPGAST

-1473 QATDDTKALPSIVE
+1473 QATDDTRALPSIVE
-1487 STEEKPLTV
+1487 STEEKPVTV

-1541 YYKYWNDMTDEEK
+1541 YLKYWNEMTDEEK

-1567 DPDKHI
+1567 DPDKYI

>member
-23 SSDDAEENEQAAK
+23 SSDDAEENEQAARI
-36 LERLREMQ
+36 ERLREMQ
-44 PVRFSDNHSQGD
+44 PVRFSDNRPKGD
-56 VKANFQN
+56 IKANFQN
-63 GTILRGADADNGPTI
+63 GTILRGADAENGPTI

-102 SNANLPHRINN
+102 SNANLPYRIKN

-131 KNNAKLM
+131 RNNAKLM
-138 PTISLPQS
+138 PTFALPQS
-146 DNLWDNVAE
+146 DNFWDNAAE
-155 GAGAML
+155 GAGTIL
-161 GEIGKQATLG
+161 GDIGKQVTLG

-181 GKVSDAVYNAMAG
+181 GKVSDTVYNAMKG

-206 AARLWDRVARGTAKT
+206 AARLWDRVAKGTSRAT
-221 AGAFVD
+221 GTFID
-227 NELYD
+227 NEIFD
-232 IPNDILTGISKGKGA
+232 APNTVLTGISKGQDA
-247 GEIAD
+247 NEIVD
-252 DLKTSALF
+252 QLKNDAVANLIGSV
-260 NIAGGALLSGLPS
+260 LLSGLPS
-273 ALSKKPYRYSGN
+273 ALSNKPYTYSSSAPKASKEHVPNDGSVDEWISRNPNSSLPEKGVSDTANAGNPIADPANSDPLYLESLLGKGEVERYLN
-285 AEMVPADADVEKWIQ
+285 EYPTRYADNLPTDADVEKWIQ
-300 NNPKKAMA
+300 DNPKKAMA
-308 STNGVEIGRTVSV
+308 STDGVEIGRTVSV

-337 TSQQTTAGEV
+337 AVQ
-347 SPKTTFYSKY
+347 
-357 KSENP
+357 
-362 MPDGK
+362 
-367 INGASAS
+367 NGNG
-374 DFIDAMEKELPDNV
+374 DALQDATK
-388 LDLDDKIGEMEAMLE
+388 
-403 VADDADDVAGGAT
+403 VADDVVDTDKGDTGLNDSAEKYVVDIAD
-416 SYKKQLEARLYAAR
+416 
-430 MKKAYME
+430 
-437 AAENTASKSAKSVGN
+437 
-452 VNADTSV
+452 

-532 ARNGVQGS
+532 ARNGVHGS

-713 TGRALRSYGF
+713 AGRALRSYGF

-768 ALESQDPAI
+768 SGAGKQAPGTAD
-777 AEMRERVSRAQ
+777 RV
-788 ADYNAAVSQLESIK
+788 
-802 ERRKALKNDLSS
+802 
-814 LKKKTASASR
+814 ASVEGA
-824 QEYTKA
+824 
-830 YDSLML
+830 
-836 EKELREVDAQYQ
+836 
-848 NAVKRLEEVRTIR
+848 
-861 NNQAKEL
+861 
-868 KSLHRRIGTTEER
+868 
-881 TKKIIQTIQDS
+881 IQDS
-892 AGEVKEGRLIKLLKG
+892 IDEITDNRLRKLFKKKG
-907 INDDR
+907 NTR
-912 ALAERIIAAVD
+912 SMAERIVEAID
-923 DGALNTQNLKN
+923 QGAFNNETLKST
-934 IFAESLGLPSL
+934 FAESLGLPSL

-1175 VNTVV
+1175 ANTVV

-1335 GMDAFFEQ
+1335 GMDTFFEQ

-1356 RGERLSAATGALLS
+1356 RGERLTAAAGVLLS
-1370 IPQQAVSQAIPT
+1370 VPQQAMSQAIPT

-1431 EVRRSNADSWIENAF
+1431 EVRRSNADNWIENAF

-1518 NNERR
+1518 HNERR

-1541 YYKYWNDMTDEEK
+1541 YLKYWNEMTDEEK

-1567 DPDKHI
+1567 DPDKYI